1 MQRIE
6 KVLEALGMLYEEKK
20 HGITAEEIAYRLKS
34 DRSNIS
40 RDLNQL
46 YKEKRCYKEK
56 TRPVRFFPCARKVPQ
71 QAAAPKETPKIVD
84 MDKFL
89 KKNPSLFH
97 QIEQGK
103 AAILYP
109 GDGMHMLLLGETGV
123 GKSLFADLLHKYG
136 IQSGKL
142 AESSPFIQFN
152 CADYAHN
159 PQLLMSQLFGHTK
172 GAYTGAETNKTG
184 LLEKA
189 NGGILFLDEIHRLP
203 IEGQEMLFTYID
215 RGVFRPL
222 GESEKDNH
230 ANVLIIGATTEKK
243 DTLLK
248 TFIRRLPIIIDLP
261 SLRERSIEERHQL
274 FDAFVQQEVDQ
285 LGVPMYFSKN
295 ALKAF
300 LHYKC
305 ELNIG
310 QFKADIR
317 IAFAKSYAR
326 FLAVKENYLKVSSKD
341 LPDYIREGLLSNA
354 DHRQMWSKY
363 EGTNRQAIQYLPSD
377 NTVPEVSSAP
387 SESTIYREMNT
398 RYRELEQKKISADE
412 IQKAMEHDLKTYFK
426 LTGEKEQRFCNKENL
441 IALVPDNII
450 KELEKILRH
459 VMIKTGKV
467 MSDKVFQMMAIHIYN
482 LVKRNQQDHVL
493 KNDMHEAIIDKYPEM
508 YGVAKECM
516 AILEA
521 DLGVRIP
528 EEEASY
534 FIMFLTHDEMDAIER
549 LAKVQVI
556 VIAHGSG
563 IASALCDTANQ
574 LLNHEGAIGINAR
587 LDEEPRQVFER
598 LVRYIKNHQIMD
610 DILLLVD
617 MGSLTTFAGE
627 LEKLFPLKAESIPLV
642 STMHVLEASRKAMI
656 GCSLREVYVETL
668 KVNDY
673 MAIYQDR
680 KALEQVQKPKVRP
693 QATDSF
699 HFRPL
704 AIISICLTGEGTA
717 VTIRDIIRKE
727 ISFDEKEITIVPI
740 NLVGKESIYVRL
752 QELTK
757 EYEIICVI
765 STFAIKTEYPT
776 FELYTVMNRAGLQR
790 IQDCIDE
797 IYTYRSIKETI
808 LKYYDM
814 PEIEELLSS
823 IYRFN
828 DEVNEMMSPSLFVSD
843 KIGLSFHIIGM
854 LRKIKRKEQ
863 IPHFEKG
870 MVSFP
875 QDKYI
880 VPKIK
885 NLFLDY
891 FREHLEMINEDML
904 NHVAYAYLARSVSYT
919 ANG

>member
-1 MQRIE
+1 M
-6 KVLEALGMLYEEKK
+6 
-20 HGITAEEIAYRLKS
+20 
-34 DRSNIS
+34 
-40 RDLNQL
+40 
-46 YKEKRCYKEK
+46 
-56 TRPVRFFPCARKVPQ
+56 
-71 QAAAPKETPKIVD
+71 VD

-89 KKNPSLFH
+89 KRNPSLFH

-123 GKSLFADLLHKYG
+123 GKSLFADLLYKYG

-142 AESSPFIQFN
+142 AEASPFIQFN

-159 PQLLMSQLFGHTK
+159 PQLLMSQLFGHVK

-215 RGVFRPL
+215 RGVFRRL
-222 GESEKDNH
+222 GESEKDHH

-274 FDAFVQQEVDQ
+274 FDTFVQQEVDQ

-326 FLAVKENYLKVSSKD
+326 FLAVKEDYLRVSSKD
-341 LPDYIREGLLSNA
+341 LPDYIRAGLLSNA
-354 DHRQMWSKY
+354 AHRQMWSKY
-363 EGTNRQAIQYLPSD
+363 EVTNRQAIQYLPSTA
-377 NTVPEVSSAP
+377 TVTEVSVP

-398 RYRELEQKKISADE
+398 RYRELEQNKASAEE

-426 LTGEKEQRFCNKENL
+426 LTGEKEQLFCNKENL

-459 VMIKTGKV
+459 VTIKTGKV
-467 MSDKVFQMMAIHIYN
+467 VSDKVFQMMAIHIYN
-482 LVKRNQQDHVL
+482 LVKRSQQDH
-493 KNDMHEAIIDKYPEM
+493 
-508 YGVAKECM
+508 
-516 AILEA
+516 
-521 DLGVRIP
+521 
-528 EEEASY
+528 
-534 FIMFLTHDEMDAIER
+534 
-549 LAKVQVI
+549 

-587 LDEEPRQVFER
+587 LDEEPQQVFER
-598 LVRYIKNHQIMD
+598 LVRYIKNHQITD

-627 LEKLFPLKAESIPLV
+627 LEKLFPLKAKSIPLV

-656 GCSLREVYVETL
+656 GCGLREVYVETL

-680 KALEQVQKPKVRP
+680 KEVEQ
-693 QATDSF
+693 
-699 HFRPL
+699 
-704 AIISICLTGEGTA
+704 
-717 VTIRDIIRKE
+717 
-727 ISFDEKEITIVPI
+727 
-740 NLVGKESIYVRL
+740 L
-752 QELTK
+752 Q
-757 EYEIICVI
+757 I
-765 STFAIKTEYPT
+765 
-776 FELYTVMNRAGLQR
+776 
-790 IQDCIDE
+790 
-797 IYTYRSIKETI
+797 
-808 LKYYDM
+808 
-814 PEIEELLSS
+814 
-823 IYRFN
+823 
-828 DEVNEMMSPSLFVSD
+828 
-843 KIGLSFHIIGM
+843 
-854 LRKIKRKEQ
+854 
-863 IPHFEKG
+863 
-870 MVSFP
+870 
-875 QDKYI
+875 
-880 VPKIK
+880 
-885 NLFLDY
+885 
-891 FREHLEMINEDML
+891 
-904 NHVAYAYLARSVSYT
+904 
-919 ANG
+919 

>member
-1 MQRIE
+1 
-6 KVLEALGMLYEEKK
+6 MLYEEKK

-222 GESEKDNH
+222 GESEKDHH

-326 FLAVKENYLKVSSKD
+326 FLAVKENYLKVSSND
-341 LPDYIREGLLSNA
+341 LPDYIRAGLLSNA

-459 VMIKTGKV
+459 VTIKTGKV

-534 FIMFLTHDEMDAIER
+534 FIMFLTHDEMDAFER

-656 GCSLREVYVETL
+656 GCSLREAYVETL

-680 KALEQVQKPKVRP
+680 KALEQVQKPRVRP

-717 VTIRDIIRKE
+717 VTIRDFIRKE

-740 NLVGKESIYVRL
+740 NLVGKESIYARL

-776 FELYTVMNRAGLQR
+776 FELYTVMNRTGLQR

>member
-20 HGITAEEIAYRLKS
+20 QGITAEEIAYRLQS

-40 RDLNQL
+40 RDLNRL
-46 YKEKRCYKEK
+46 HKEQRCYKEK
-56 TRPVRFFPCARKVPQ
+56 PRPVRFFPCTHKRVPKTGV
-71 QAAAPKETPKIVD
+71 PKETPKMVD

-89 KKNPSLFH
+89 KRNPSLFH

-142 AESSPFIQFN
+142 AEASPFIQFN

-159 PQLLMSQLFGHTK
+159 PQLLMSQLFGHVK

-215 RGVFRPL
+215 RGVFRRL
-222 GESEKDNH
+222 GESEKDHH

-274 FDAFVQQEVDQ
+274 FDTFVQQEVDQ

-326 FLAVKENYLKVSSKD
+326 FLAVKEDYLRVSSKD
-341 LPDYIREGLLSNA
+341 LPDYIRAGLLSNA
-354 DHRQMWSKY
+354 AHRQMWSKY
-363 EGTNRQAIQYLPSD
+363 EVTNRQAIQYLPSTA
-377 NTVPEVSSAP
+377 TVTEVSVP

-398 RYRELEQKKISADE
+398 RYRELEQNKASAEE

-426 LTGEKEQRFCNKENL
+426 LTGEKEQLFCNKENL

-459 VMIKTGKV
+459 VTIKTGKV
-467 MSDKVFQMMAIHIYN
+467 VSDKVFQMMAIHIYN
-482 LVKRNQQDHVL
+482 LVKRSQQDH
-493 KNDMHEAIIDKYPEM
+493 
-508 YGVAKECM
+508 
-516 AILEA
+516 
-521 DLGVRIP
+521 
-528 EEEASY
+528 
-534 FIMFLTHDEMDAIER
+534 
-549 LAKVQVI
+549 

-587 LDEEPRQVFER
+587 LDEEPQQVFER
-598 LVRYIKNHQIMD
+598 LVRYIKNHQITD

-627 LEKLFPLKAESIPLV
+627 LEKLFPLKAKSIPLV

-656 GCSLREVYVETL
+656 GCGLREVYVETL

-673 MAIYQDR
+673 MAIYQY
-680 KALEQVQKPKVRP
+680 
-693 QATDSF
+693 
-699 HFRPL
+699 
-704 AIISICLTGEGTA
+704 
-717 VTIRDIIRKE
+717 RKE
-727 ISFDEKEITIVPI
+727 VEQ
-740 NLVGKESIYVRL
+740 L
-752 QELTK
+752 Q
-757 EYEIICVI
+757 I
-765 STFAIKTEYPT
+765 
-776 FELYTVMNRAGLQR
+776 
-790 IQDCIDE
+790 
-797 IYTYRSIKETI
+797 
-808 LKYYDM
+808 
-814 PEIEELLSS
+814 
-823 IYRFN
+823 
-828 DEVNEMMSPSLFVSD
+828 
-843 KIGLSFHIIGM
+843 
-854 LRKIKRKEQ
+854 
-863 IPHFEKG
+863 
-870 MVSFP
+870 
-875 QDKYI
+875 
-880 VPKIK
+880 
-885 NLFLDY
+885 
-891 FREHLEMINEDML
+891 
-904 NHVAYAYLARSVSYT
+904 
-919 ANG
+919 

>member
-1 MQRIE
+1 M
-6 KVLEALGMLYEEKK
+6 
-20 HGITAEEIAYRLKS
+20 
-34 DRSNIS
+34 
-40 RDLNQL
+40 
-46 YKEKRCYKEK
+46 
-56 TRPVRFFPCARKVPQ
+56 
-71 QAAAPKETPKIVD
+71 VD

-89 KKNPSLFH
+89 KRDPSLFH

-142 AESSPFIQFN
+142 AEASPFIQFN

-159 PQLLMSQLFGHTK
+159 PQLLMSQLFGHVK

-215 RGVFRPL
+215 RGVFRRL
-222 GESEKDNH
+222 GESEKDHH

-274 FDAFVQQEVDQ
+274 FDTFVQQEVDQ

-326 FLAVKENYLKVSSKD
+326 FLAVKEDYLRVSSKD
-341 LPDYIREGLLSNA
+341 LPDYIRAGLLSNA
-354 DHRQMWSKY
+354 AHRQMWSKY
-363 EGTNRQAIQYLPSD
+363 EVTNRQAIQYLPSTA
-377 NTVPEVSSAP
+377 TVTEVSVP

-398 RYRELEQKKISADE
+398 RYRELEQNKASAEE

-426 LTGEKEQRFCNKENL
+426 LTGEKEQLFCNKENL
-441 IALVPDNII
+441 IALVPVNII

-459 VMIKTGKV
+459 VTIKTGKV
-467 MSDKVFQMMAIHIYN
+467 VSDKVFQMMAIHIYN
-482 LVKRNQQDHVL
+482 LVKRSQQDH
-493 KNDMHEAIIDKYPEM
+493 
-508 YGVAKECM
+508 
-516 AILEA
+516 
-521 DLGVRIP
+521 
-528 EEEASY
+528 
-534 FIMFLTHDEMDAIER
+534 
-549 LAKVQVI
+549 

-587 LDEEPRQVFER
+587 LDEEPQQVFER
-598 LVRYIKNHQIMD
+598 LVRYIKNHQITD

-627 LEKLFPLKAESIPLV
+627 LEKLFPLKAKSIPLV

-656 GCSLREVYVETL
+656 GCGLREVYVETL

-680 KALEQVQKPKVRP
+680 KEVEQ
-693 QATDSF
+693 
-699 HFRPL
+699 
-704 AIISICLTGEGTA
+704 
-717 VTIRDIIRKE
+717 
-727 ISFDEKEITIVPI
+727 
-740 NLVGKESIYVRL
+740 L
-752 QELTK
+752 Q
-757 EYEIICVI
+757 I
-765 STFAIKTEYPT
+765 
-776 FELYTVMNRAGLQR
+776 
-790 IQDCIDE
+790 
-797 IYTYRSIKETI
+797 
-808 LKYYDM
+808 
-814 PEIEELLSS
+814 
-823 IYRFN
+823 
-828 DEVNEMMSPSLFVSD
+828 
-843 KIGLSFHIIGM
+843 
-854 LRKIKRKEQ
+854 
-863 IPHFEKG
+863 
-870 MVSFP
+870 
-875 QDKYI
+875 
-880 VPKIK
+880 
-885 NLFLDY
+885 
-891 FREHLEMINEDML
+891 
-904 NHVAYAYLARSVSYT
+904 
-919 ANG
+919 

>member
-20 HGITAEEIAYRLKS
+20 QGITAEEIAYRLQS

-40 RDLNQL
+40 RDLNRL
-46 YKEKRCYKEK
+46 HKEQRCYKEK
-56 TRPVRFFPCARKVPQ
+56 TRPVRFFPCTHKRVPKTGV
-71 QAAAPKETPKIVD
+71 PKETPKMVD

-89 KKNPSLFH
+89 KRNPSLFH

-142 AESSPFIQFN
+142 AEASPFIQFN

-159 PQLLMSQLFGHTK
+159 PQLLMSQLFGHVK

-189 NGGILFLDEIHRLP
+189 NSGILFLDEIHRLP

-215 RGVFRPL
+215 RGVFRRL
-222 GESEKDNH
+222 GESEKDHH

-274 FDAFVQQEVDQ
+274 FDTFVQQEVDQ

-326 FLAVKENYLKVSSKD
+326 FLAVKEDYLRVSSKD
-341 LPDYIREGLLSNA
+341 LPDYIRAGLLSNA
-354 DHRQMWSKY
+354 AHRQMWSKY
-363 EGTNRQAIQYLPSD
+363 EVTNRQAIQYLPSTT
-377 NTVPEVSSAP
+377 TVTEVSVP

-398 RYRELEQKKISADE
+398 RYRELEQNKASAEE

-426 LTGEKEQRFCNKENL
+426 LTGEKEQLFCNKENL

-459 VMIKTGKV
+459 VTIKTGKV
-467 MSDKVFQMMAIHIYN
+467 VSDKVFQMMAIHIYN
-482 LVKRNQQDHVL
+482 LVKRSQQDH
-493 KNDMHEAIIDKYPEM
+493 
-508 YGVAKECM
+508 
-516 AILEA
+516 
-521 DLGVRIP
+521 
-528 EEEASY
+528 
-534 FIMFLTHDEMDAIER
+534 
-549 LAKVQVI
+549 

-587 LDEEPRQVFER
+587 LDEEPQQVFER
-598 LVRYIKNHQIMD
+598 LVRYIKNHQITD

-627 LEKLFPLKAESIPLV
+627 LEKLFPLKAKSIPLV

-656 GCSLREVYVETL
+656 GCGLREVYVETL

-680 KALEQVQKPKVRP
+680 KEVEQ
-693 QATDSF
+693 
-699 HFRPL
+699 
-704 AIISICLTGEGTA
+704 
-717 VTIRDIIRKE
+717 
-727 ISFDEKEITIVPI
+727 
-740 NLVGKESIYVRL
+740 L
-752 QELTK
+752 Q
-757 EYEIICVI
+757 I
-765 STFAIKTEYPT
+765 
-776 FELYTVMNRAGLQR
+776 
-790 IQDCIDE
+790 
-797 IYTYRSIKETI
+797 
-808 LKYYDM
+808 
-814 PEIEELLSS
+814 
-823 IYRFN
+823 
-828 DEVNEMMSPSLFVSD
+828 
-843 KIGLSFHIIGM
+843 
-854 LRKIKRKEQ
+854 
-863 IPHFEKG
+863 
-870 MVSFP
+870 
-875 QDKYI
+875 
-880 VPKIK
+880 
-885 NLFLDY
+885 
-891 FREHLEMINEDML
+891 
-904 NHVAYAYLARSVSYT
+904 
-919 ANG
+919 

>member
-1 MQRIE
+1 
-6 KVLEALGMLYEEKK
+6 MLYEEKK
-20 HGITAEEIAYRLKS
+20 QGITAEEIAYRLQS

-40 RDLNQL
+40 RDLNRL
-46 YKEKRCYKEK
+46 HKEQRCYKEK
-56 TRPVRFFPCARKVPQ
+56 TRPVRFFPCTHKRVPKTGV
-71 QAAAPKETPKIVD
+71 PKETPKMVD

-89 KKNPSLFH
+89 KRNPSLFH

-142 AESSPFIQFN
+142 AEASPFIQFN

-159 PQLLMSQLFGHTK
+159 PQLLMSQLFGHVK

-215 RGVFRPL
+215 RGVFRRL
-222 GESEKDNH
+222 GESEKDHH

-274 FDAFVQQEVDQ
+274 FDTFVQQEVDQ

-326 FLAVKENYLKVSSKD
+326 FLAVKEDYLRVSSKD
-341 LPDYIREGLLSNA
+341 LPDYIWAGLLSNA
-354 DHRQMWSKY
+354 AHRQMWSKY
-363 EGTNRQAIQYLPSD
+363 EVTNRQAIQYLPSTA
-377 NTVPEVSSAP
+377 TVTEVSVP

-398 RYRELEQKKISADE
+398 RYRELEQNKASAEE

-426 LTGEKEQRFCNKENL
+426 LTGEKEQLFCNKENL

-459 VMIKTGKV
+459 VTIKTGKV
-467 MSDKVFQMMAIHIYN
+467 VSDKVFQMMAIHIYN
-482 LVKRNQQDHVL
+482 LVKRSQQDH
-493 KNDMHEAIIDKYPEM
+493 
-508 YGVAKECM
+508 
-516 AILEA
+516 
-521 DLGVRIP
+521 
-528 EEEASY
+528 
-534 FIMFLTHDEMDAIER
+534 
-549 LAKVQVI
+549 

-587 LDEEPRQVFER
+587 LDEEPQQVFER
-598 LVRYIKNHQIMD
+598 LVRYIKNHQITD

-627 LEKLFPLKAESIPLV
+627 LEKLFPLKAKSIPLV

-656 GCSLREVYVETL
+656 GCGLREVYVETL

-673 MAIYQDR
+673 MAIYQY
-680 KALEQVQKPKVRP
+680 
-693 QATDSF
+693 
-699 HFRPL
+699 
-704 AIISICLTGEGTA
+704 
-717 VTIRDIIRKE
+717 RKE
-727 ISFDEKEITIVPI
+727 VEQ
-740 NLVGKESIYVRL
+740 L
-752 QELTK
+752 Q
-757 EYEIICVI
+757 I
-765 STFAIKTEYPT
+765 
-776 FELYTVMNRAGLQR
+776 
-790 IQDCIDE
+790 
-797 IYTYRSIKETI
+797 
-808 LKYYDM
+808 
-814 PEIEELLSS
+814 
-823 IYRFN
+823 
-828 DEVNEMMSPSLFVSD
+828 
-843 KIGLSFHIIGM
+843 
-854 LRKIKRKEQ
+854 
-863 IPHFEKG
+863 
-870 MVSFP
+870 
-875 QDKYI
+875 
-880 VPKIK
+880 
-885 NLFLDY
+885 
-891 FREHLEMINEDML
+891 
-904 NHVAYAYLARSVSYT
+904 
-919 ANG
+919 

>member
-20 HGITAEEIAYRLKS
+20 QGITAEEIAYRLQS

-40 RDLNQL
+40 RDLNRL
-46 YKEKRCYKEK
+46 HKEQRCYKEK
-56 TRPVRFFPCARKVPQ
+56 TRPVRFFPCTRKRVPKTGV
-71 QAAAPKETPKIVD
+71 PKETPKMVD

-89 KKNPSLFH
+89 KRNPSLFH

-142 AESSPFIQFN
+142 AEASPFIQFN

-159 PQLLMSQLFGHTK
+159 PQLLMSQLFGHVK

-215 RGVFRPL
+215 RGVFRRL
-222 GESEKDNH
+222 GESEKDHH

-274 FDAFVQQEVDQ
+274 FDTFVQQEVDQ

-326 FLAVKENYLKVSSKD
+326 FLAVKEDYLRVSSKD
-341 LPDYIREGLLSNA
+341 LPDYIRAGLLSNA
-354 DHRQMWSKY
+354 AHRQMWSKY
-363 EGTNRQAIQYLPSD
+363 EVTNRQAIQYLPSTA
-377 NTVPEVSSAP
+377 TVTEVSVP

-398 RYRELEQKKISADE
+398 RYRELEQNKASAEE

-426 LTGEKEQRFCNKENL
+426 LTGEKEQLFCNKENL

-459 VMIKTGKV
+459 VTIKTGKV
-467 MSDKVFQMMAIHIYN
+467 VSDKVFQMMAIHIYN
-482 LVKRNQQDHVL
+482 LVKRSQQDHVL

-516 AILEA
+516 TILEA
-521 DLGVRIP
+521 DLGVVIP

-534 FIMFLTHDEMDAIER
+534 FIMFLMHDEMDAIER

-574 LLNHEGAIGINAR
+574 LLNHEGAFGMI
-587 LDEEPRQVFER
+587 VF
-598 LVRYIKNHQIMD
+598 LV
-610 DILLLVD
+610 
-617 MGSLTTFAGE
+617 
-627 LEKLFPLKAESIPLV
+627 
-642 STMHVLEASRKAMI
+642 
-656 GCSLREVYVETL
+656 
-668 KVNDY
+668 
-673 MAIYQDR
+673 
-680 KALEQVQKPKVRP
+680 
-693 QATDSF
+693 
-699 HFRPL
+699 
-704 AIISICLTGEGTA
+704 
-717 VTIRDIIRKE
+717 
-727 ISFDEKEITIVPI
+727 
-740 NLVGKESIYVRL
+740 
-752 QELTK
+752 
-757 EYEIICVI
+757 
-765 STFAIKTEYPT
+765 
-776 FELYTVMNRAGLQR
+776 
-790 IQDCIDE
+790 
-797 IYTYRSIKETI
+797 
-808 LKYYDM
+808 
-814 PEIEELLSS
+814 
-823 IYRFN
+823 
-828 DEVNEMMSPSLFVSD
+828 
-843 KIGLSFHIIGM
+843 
-854 LRKIKRKEQ
+854 
-863 IPHFEKG
+863 
-870 MVSFP
+870 
-875 QDKYI
+875 
-880 VPKIK
+880 
-885 NLFLDY
+885 
-891 FREHLEMINEDML
+891 
-904 NHVAYAYLARSVSYT
+904 
-919 ANG
+919 

>member
-20 HGITAEEIAYRLKS
+20 QGITAEEIAYRLQS

-40 RDLNQL
+40 RDLNRL
-46 YKEKRCYKEK
+46 HKEQRCYKEK
-56 TRPVRFFPCARKVPQ
+56 TRPVRFFPCTRKRVPKTGV
-71 QAAAPKETPKIVD
+71 PKETPKMVD

-89 KKNPSLFH
+89 KRNPSLFH

-142 AESSPFIQFN
+142 AEASPFIQFN

-159 PQLLMSQLFGHTK
+159 PQLLMSQLFGHVK

-215 RGVFRPL
+215 RGVFRRL
-222 GESEKDNH
+222 GESEKDHH

-274 FDAFVQQEVDQ
+274 FDTFVQQEVDQ

-326 FLAVKENYLKVSSKD
+326 FLAVKEDYLRVSSKD
-341 LPDYIREGLLSNA
+341 LPDYIRAGLLSNA
-354 DHRQMWSKY
+354 AHRQMWSKY
-363 EGTNRQAIQYLPSD
+363 EVTNRQAIQYLPSTA
-377 NTVPEVSSAP
+377 TVTEVSVP

-398 RYRELEQKKISADE
+398 RYRELDQNKASAEE

-426 LTGEKEQRFCNKENL
+426 LTGEKEQLFCNKENL

-459 VMIKTGKV
+459 VTIKTGKV
-467 MSDKVFQMMAIHIYN
+467 VSDKVFQMMAIHIYN
-482 LVKRNQQDHVL
+482 LVKRSQQDH
-493 KNDMHEAIIDKYPEM
+493 
-508 YGVAKECM
+508 
-516 AILEA
+516 
-521 DLGVRIP
+521 
-528 EEEASY
+528 
-534 FIMFLTHDEMDAIER
+534 
-549 LAKVQVI
+549 

-587 LDEEPRQVFER
+587 LDEEPQQVFER
-598 LVRYIKNHQIMD
+598 LVRYIKNHQITD

-627 LEKLFPLKAESIPLV
+627 LEKLFPLKAKSIPLV

-656 GCSLREVYVETL
+656 GCGLREVYVETL

-680 KALEQVQKPKVRP
+680 KEVEQ
-693 QATDSF
+693 
-699 HFRPL
+699 
-704 AIISICLTGEGTA
+704 
-717 VTIRDIIRKE
+717 
-727 ISFDEKEITIVPI
+727 
-740 NLVGKESIYVRL
+740 L
-752 QELTK
+752 Q
-757 EYEIICVI
+757 I
-765 STFAIKTEYPT
+765 
-776 FELYTVMNRAGLQR
+776 
-790 IQDCIDE
+790 
-797 IYTYRSIKETI
+797 
-808 LKYYDM
+808 
-814 PEIEELLSS
+814 
-823 IYRFN
+823 
-828 DEVNEMMSPSLFVSD
+828 
-843 KIGLSFHIIGM
+843 
-854 LRKIKRKEQ
+854 
-863 IPHFEKG
+863 
-870 MVSFP
+870 
-875 QDKYI
+875 
-880 VPKIK
+880 
-885 NLFLDY
+885 
-891 FREHLEMINEDML
+891 
-904 NHVAYAYLARSVSYT
+904 
-919 ANG
+919 

>member
-20 HGITAEEIAYRLKS
+20 QGITAEEIAYRLQS

-40 RDLNQL
+40 RDLNRL
-46 YKEKRCYKEK
+46 HKEQRCYKEK
-56 TRPVRFFPCARKVPQ
+56 TRPVRFFPCTHNRVPKTGV
-71 QAAAPKETPKIVD
+71 PKETPKMVD

-89 KKNPSLFH
+89 KRNPSLFH

-142 AESSPFIQFN
+142 AEASPFIQFN

-159 PQLLMSQLFGHTK
+159 PQLLMSQLFGHVK

-215 RGVFRPL
+215 RGVFRRL
-222 GESEKDNH
+222 GESEKDHH

-274 FDAFVQQEVDQ
+274 FDTFVQQEVDQ

-326 FLAVKENYLKVSSKD
+326 FLAVKEDYLRVSSKD
-341 LPDYIREGLLSNA
+341 LPDYIRAGLLSNA
-354 DHRQMWSKY
+354 AHRQMWSKY
-363 EGTNRQAIQYLPSD
+363 EGTNRQAIQYLPSTA
-377 NTVPEVSSAP
+377 TVTEVSVP

-398 RYRELEQKKISADE
+398 RYRELEQNKASAEE

-426 LTGEKEQRFCNKENL
+426 LTGEKEQLFCNKENL
-441 IALVPDNII
+441 IALVPVNII

-459 VMIKTGKV
+459 VTIKTGKV
-467 MSDKVFQMMAIHIYN
+467 VSDKVFQMMAIHIYN
-482 LVKRNQQDHVL
+482 LVKRSQQDH
-493 KNDMHEAIIDKYPEM
+493 
-508 YGVAKECM
+508 
-516 AILEA
+516 
-521 DLGVRIP
+521 
-528 EEEASY
+528 
-534 FIMFLTHDEMDAIER
+534 
-549 LAKVQVI
+549 

-587 LDEEPRQVFER
+587 LDEEPQQVFER
-598 LVRYIKNHQIMD
+598 LVRYIKNHQITD

-627 LEKLFPLKAESIPLV
+627 LEKLFPLKAKSIPLV

-656 GCSLREVYVETL
+656 GCGLREVYVETL

-680 KALEQVQKPKVRP
+680 KEVEQ
-693 QATDSF
+693 
-699 HFRPL
+699 
-704 AIISICLTGEGTA
+704 
-717 VTIRDIIRKE
+717 
-727 ISFDEKEITIVPI
+727 
-740 NLVGKESIYVRL
+740 L
-752 QELTK
+752 Q
-757 EYEIICVI
+757 I
-765 STFAIKTEYPT
+765 
-776 FELYTVMNRAGLQR
+776 
-790 IQDCIDE
+790 
-797 IYTYRSIKETI
+797 
-808 LKYYDM
+808 
-814 PEIEELLSS
+814 
-823 IYRFN
+823 
-828 DEVNEMMSPSLFVSD
+828 
-843 KIGLSFHIIGM
+843 
-854 LRKIKRKEQ
+854 
-863 IPHFEKG
+863 
-870 MVSFP
+870 
-875 QDKYI
+875 
-880 VPKIK
+880 
-885 NLFLDY
+885 
-891 FREHLEMINEDML
+891 
-904 NHVAYAYLARSVSYT
+904 
-919 ANG
+919 

>member
-20 HGITAEEIAYRLKS
+20 QGITAEEIAYRLQS

-40 RDLNQL
+40 RDLNRL
-46 YKEKRCYKEK
+46 HKEQRCYKEK
-56 TRPVRFFPCARKVPQ
+56 TRPVRFFPCTHKRVPKTGV
-71 QAAAPKETPKIVD
+71 PKETPKMVD

-89 KKNPSLFH
+89 KRNPSLFH

-142 AESSPFIQFN
+142 AEASPFIQFN

-159 PQLLMSQLFGHTK
+159 PQLLMSQLFGHVK

-215 RGVFRPL
+215 RGVFRRL
-222 GESEKDNH
+222 GESEKDHH

-274 FDAFVQQEVDQ
+274 FDTFVQQEVDQ

-326 FLAVKENYLKVSSKD
+326 FLAVKEDYLRVSSKD
-341 LPDYIREGLLSNA
+341 LPDYIRAGLLSNA
-354 DHRQMWSKY
+354 AHRQMWSKY
-363 EGTNRQAIQYLPSD
+363 EVTNRQAIQYLPSTA
-377 NTVPEVSSAP
+377 TVSEVSVP

-398 RYRELEQKKISADE
+398 RYRELEQNKASAEE

-426 LTGEKEQRFCNKENL
+426 LTGEKEQLFCNKENL

-459 VMIKTGKV
+459 VTIKTGKV
-467 MSDKVFQMMAIHIYN
+467 VSDKVFQMMAIHIYN
-482 LVKRNQQDHVL
+482 LVKRSQQDH
-493 KNDMHEAIIDKYPEM
+493 
-508 YGVAKECM
+508 
-516 AILEA
+516 
-521 DLGVRIP
+521 
-528 EEEASY
+528 
-534 FIMFLTHDEMDAIER
+534 
-549 LAKVQVI
+549 

-587 LDEEPRQVFER
+587 LDEEPQQVFER
-598 LVRYIKNHQIMD
+598 LVRYIKNHQITD

-627 LEKLFPLKAESIPLV
+627 LEKLFPLKAKSIPLV

-656 GCSLREVYVETL
+656 GCGLREVYVETL

-680 KALEQVQKPKVRP
+680 KEVEQ
-693 QATDSF
+693 
-699 HFRPL
+699 
-704 AIISICLTGEGTA
+704 
-717 VTIRDIIRKE
+717 
-727 ISFDEKEITIVPI
+727 
-740 NLVGKESIYVRL
+740 L
-752 QELTK
+752 Q
-757 EYEIICVI
+757 I
-765 STFAIKTEYPT
+765 
-776 FELYTVMNRAGLQR
+776 
-790 IQDCIDE
+790 
-797 IYTYRSIKETI
+797 
-808 LKYYDM
+808 
-814 PEIEELLSS
+814 
-823 IYRFN
+823 
-828 DEVNEMMSPSLFVSD
+828 
-843 KIGLSFHIIGM
+843 
-854 LRKIKRKEQ
+854 
-863 IPHFEKG
+863 
-870 MVSFP
+870 
-875 QDKYI
+875 
-880 VPKIK
+880 
-885 NLFLDY
+885 
-891 FREHLEMINEDML
+891 
-904 NHVAYAYLARSVSYT
+904 
-919 ANG
+919 

>member
-20 HGITAEEIAYRLKS
+20 QGITAEEIAYRLQS

-40 RDLNQL
+40 RDLNRL
-46 YKEKRCYKEK
+46 HKEQRCYKEK
-56 TRPVRFFPCARKVPQ
+56 TRPVRFFPCTRKRVPKTGV
-71 QAAAPKETPKIVD
+71 PKETPKMVD

-89 KKNPSLFH
+89 KRNPSLFH

-142 AESSPFIQFN
+142 AEASPFIQFN

-159 PQLLMSQLFGHTK
+159 PQLLMSQLFGHVK

-215 RGVFRPL
+215 RGVFRRL
-222 GESEKDNH
+222 GESEKDHH

-274 FDAFVQQEVDQ
+274 FDTFVQQEVDQ

-326 FLAVKENYLKVSSKD
+326 FLAVKEDYLRVSSKD
-341 LPDYIREGLLSNA
+341 LPDYIRAGLLSNA
-354 DHRQMWSKY
+354 AHRQMWSKY
-363 EGTNRQAIQYLPSD
+363 EGTNRQAIQYLPSTA
-377 NTVPEVSSAP
+377 TVTEVSVP

-398 RYRELEQKKISADE
+398 RYRELEQNKASAEE

-426 LTGEKEQRFCNKENL
+426 LTGEKEQLFCNKENL

-459 VMIKTGKV
+459 VTIKTGKV
-467 MSDKVFQMMAIHIYN
+467 VSDKVFQMMAIHIYN
-482 LVKRNQQDHVL
+482 LVKRSQQDH
-493 KNDMHEAIIDKYPEM
+493 
-508 YGVAKECM
+508 
-516 AILEA
+516 
-521 DLGVRIP
+521 
-528 EEEASY
+528 
-534 FIMFLTHDEMDAIER
+534 
-549 LAKVQVI
+549 

-587 LDEEPRQVFER
+587 LDEEPQQVFER
-598 LVRYIKNHQIMD
+598 LVRYIKNHQITD

-627 LEKLFPLKAESIPLV
+627 LEKLFPLKAKSIPLV

-656 GCSLREVYVETL
+656 GCGLREVYVETL

-680 KALEQVQKPKVRP
+680 KEVEQ
-693 QATDSF
+693 
-699 HFRPL
+699 
-704 AIISICLTGEGTA
+704 
-717 VTIRDIIRKE
+717 
-727 ISFDEKEITIVPI
+727 
-740 NLVGKESIYVRL
+740 L
-752 QELTK
+752 Q
-757 EYEIICVI
+757 I
-765 STFAIKTEYPT
+765 
-776 FELYTVMNRAGLQR
+776 
-790 IQDCIDE
+790 
-797 IYTYRSIKETI
+797 
-808 LKYYDM
+808 
-814 PEIEELLSS
+814 
-823 IYRFN
+823 
-828 DEVNEMMSPSLFVSD
+828 
-843 KIGLSFHIIGM
+843 
-854 LRKIKRKEQ
+854 
-863 IPHFEKG
+863 
-870 MVSFP
+870 
-875 QDKYI
+875 
-880 VPKIK
+880 
-885 NLFLDY
+885 
-891 FREHLEMINEDML
+891 
-904 NHVAYAYLARSVSYT
+904 
-919 ANG
+919 

>member
-20 HGITAEEIAYRLKS
+20 QGITAEEIAYRLQS

-40 RDLNQL
+40 RDLNRL
-46 YKEKRCYKEK
+46 HKEQRCYKEK
-56 TRPVRFFPCARKVPQ
+56 TRPVRFFPCTHKRVPKTGV
-71 QAAAPKETPKIVD
+71 PKETPKMVD

-89 KKNPSLFH
+89 KRNPSLFH

-142 AESSPFIQFN
+142 AEASPFIQFN

-159 PQLLMSQLFGHTK
+159 PQLLMSQLFGHVK

-215 RGVFRPL
+215 RGVFRRL
-222 GESEKDNH
+222 GESEKDHH

-274 FDAFVQQEVDQ
+274 FDIFVQQEVDQ

-326 FLAVKENYLKVSSKD
+326 FLAVKEDYLRVSSKD
-341 LPDYIREGLLSNA
+341 LPDYIRAGLLSNA
-354 DHRQMWSKY
+354 AHRQMWSKY
-363 EGTNRQAIQYLPSD
+363 EVTNRQAIQYLPSTA
-377 NTVPEVSSAP
+377 TVTEVSVP

-398 RYRELEQKKISADE
+398 RYRELEQNKASAEE

-426 LTGEKEQRFCNKENL
+426 LTGEKEQLFCNKENL

-459 VMIKTGKV
+459 VTIKTGKV
-467 MSDKVFQMMAIHIYN
+467 VSDKVFQMMAIHIYN
-482 LVKRNQQDHVL
+482 LVKRSQQDH
-493 KNDMHEAIIDKYPEM
+493 
-508 YGVAKECM
+508 
-516 AILEA
+516 
-521 DLGVRIP
+521 
-528 EEEASY
+528 
-534 FIMFLTHDEMDAIER
+534 
-549 LAKVQVI
+549 

-587 LDEEPRQVFER
+587 LDEEPQQVFER
-598 LVRYIKNHQIMD
+598 LVRYIKNHQITD

-627 LEKLFPLKAESIPLV
+627 LEKLFPLKAKSIPLV

-656 GCSLREVYVETL
+656 GCGLREVYVETL

-680 KALEQVQKPKVRP
+680 KEVEQ
-693 QATDSF
+693 
-699 HFRPL
+699 
-704 AIISICLTGEGTA
+704 
-717 VTIRDIIRKE
+717 
-727 ISFDEKEITIVPI
+727 
-740 NLVGKESIYVRL
+740 L
-752 QELTK
+752 Q
-757 EYEIICVI
+757 I
-765 STFAIKTEYPT
+765 
-776 FELYTVMNRAGLQR
+776 
-790 IQDCIDE
+790 
-797 IYTYRSIKETI
+797 
-808 LKYYDM
+808 
-814 PEIEELLSS
+814 
-823 IYRFN
+823 
-828 DEVNEMMSPSLFVSD
+828 
-843 KIGLSFHIIGM
+843 
-854 LRKIKRKEQ
+854 
-863 IPHFEKG
+863 
-870 MVSFP
+870 
-875 QDKYI
+875 
-880 VPKIK
+880 
-885 NLFLDY
+885 
-891 FREHLEMINEDML
+891 
-904 NHVAYAYLARSVSYT
+904 
-919 ANG
+919 

>member
-20 HGITAEEIAYRLKS
+20 QGITAEEIAYRLQS

-40 RDLNQL
+40 RDLNRL
-46 YKEKRCYKEK
+46 HKEQRCYKEK
-56 TRPVRFFPCARKVPQ
+56 TRPVRFFPCTHKRVPKTGV
-71 QAAAPKETPKIVD
+71 PKETPKMVD

-89 KKNPSLFH
+89 KRNPSLFH

-142 AESSPFIQFN
+142 AEASPFIQFN

-159 PQLLMSQLFGHTK
+159 PQLLMSQLFGHVK
-172 GAYTGAETNKTG
+172 GAYTGAETNKPG

-215 RGVFRPL
+215 RGVFRRL
-222 GESEKDNH
+222 GESEKDHH

-274 FDAFVQQEVDQ
+274 FDTFVQQEVDQ

-326 FLAVKENYLKVSSKD
+326 FLAVKEDYLRVSSKD
-341 LPDYIREGLLSNA
+341 LPDYIRAGLLSNA
-354 DHRQMWSKY
+354 AHRQMWSKY
-363 EGTNRQAIQYLPSD
+363 EVTNRQAIQYLPSTA
-377 NTVPEVSSAP
+377 TVTEVSVP

-398 RYRELEQKKISADE
+398 RYRELEQNKASAEE

-426 LTGEKEQRFCNKENL
+426 LTGEKEQLFCNKENL

-459 VMIKTGKV
+459 VTIKTGKV
-467 MSDKVFQMMAIHIYN
+467 VSDKVFQMTAIHIYN
-482 LVKRNQQDHVL
+482 LVKRSQQDH
-493 KNDMHEAIIDKYPEM
+493 
-508 YGVAKECM
+508 
-516 AILEA
+516 
-521 DLGVRIP
+521 
-528 EEEASY
+528 
-534 FIMFLTHDEMDAIER
+534 
-549 LAKVQVI
+549 

-587 LDEEPRQVFER
+587 LDEEPQQVFER
-598 LVRYIKNHQIMD
+598 LVRYIKNHQITD

-627 LEKLFPLKAESIPLV
+627 LEKLFPLKAKSIPLV

-656 GCSLREVYVETL
+656 GCGLREVYVETL

-673 MAIYQDR
+673 MAIYQY
-680 KALEQVQKPKVRP
+680 
-693 QATDSF
+693 
-699 HFRPL
+699 
-704 AIISICLTGEGTA
+704 
-717 VTIRDIIRKE
+717 RKE
-727 ISFDEKEITIVPI
+727 VEQ
-740 NLVGKESIYVRL
+740 L
-752 QELTK
+752 Q
-757 EYEIICVI
+757 I
-765 STFAIKTEYPT
+765 
-776 FELYTVMNRAGLQR
+776 
-790 IQDCIDE
+790 
-797 IYTYRSIKETI
+797 
-808 LKYYDM
+808 
-814 PEIEELLSS
+814 
-823 IYRFN
+823 
-828 DEVNEMMSPSLFVSD
+828 
-843 KIGLSFHIIGM
+843 
-854 LRKIKRKEQ
+854 
-863 IPHFEKG
+863 
-870 MVSFP
+870 
-875 QDKYI
+875 
-880 VPKIK
+880 
-885 NLFLDY
+885 
-891 FREHLEMINEDML
+891 
-904 NHVAYAYLARSVSYT
+904 
-919 ANG
+919 

>member
-1 MQRIE
+1 M
-6 KVLEALGMLYEEKK
+6 
-20 HGITAEEIAYRLKS
+20 
-34 DRSNIS
+34 
-40 RDLNQL
+40 
-46 YKEKRCYKEK
+46 
-56 TRPVRFFPCARKVPQ
+56 
-71 QAAAPKETPKIVD
+71 VD

-89 KKNPSLFH
+89 KRNPSLFH

-123 GKSLFADLLHKYG
+123 GKSLFADLLYKYG

-142 AESSPFIQFN
+142 AEASPFIQFN

-159 PQLLMSQLFGHTK
+159 PQLLMSQLFGHVK

-215 RGVFRPL
+215 RGVFRRL
-222 GESEKDNH
+222 GESEKDHH

-243 DTLLK
+243 DALLK

-274 FDAFVQQEVDQ
+274 FDIFVQQEVDQ

-326 FLAVKENYLKVSSKD
+326 FLAVKEDYLRVSSKD
-341 LPDYIREGLLSNA
+341 LPDYIRAGLLSNA
-354 DHRQMWSKY
+354 AHRQMWSKY
-363 EGTNRQAIQYLPSD
+363 EVTNRQAIQYLPSTA
-377 NTVPEVSSAP
+377 TVTEVSVP

-398 RYRELEQKKISADE
+398 RYRELEQNKASAEE

-426 LTGEKEQRFCNKENL
+426 LTGEKEQLFCNKENL

-459 VMIKTGKV
+459 VTIKTGKV
-467 MSDKVFQMMAIHIYN
+467 VSDKVFQMMAIHIYN
-482 LVKRNQQDHVL
+482 LVKRSQQDH
-493 KNDMHEAIIDKYPEM
+493 
-508 YGVAKECM
+508 
-516 AILEA
+516 
-521 DLGVRIP
+521 
-528 EEEASY
+528 
-534 FIMFLTHDEMDAIER
+534 
-549 LAKVQVI
+549 

-587 LDEEPRQVFER
+587 LDEEPQQVFER
-598 LVRYIKNHQIMD
+598 LVRYIKNHQITD

-627 LEKLFPLKAESIPLV
+627 LEKLIPLKAKSIPLV

-656 GCSLREVYVETL
+656 GCGLREVYVETL

-680 KALEQVQKPKVRP
+680 KEVEQ
-693 QATDSF
+693 
-699 HFRPL
+699 
-704 AIISICLTGEGTA
+704 
-717 VTIRDIIRKE
+717 
-727 ISFDEKEITIVPI
+727 
-740 NLVGKESIYVRL
+740 L
-752 QELTK
+752 Q
-757 EYEIICVI
+757 I
-765 STFAIKTEYPT
+765 
-776 FELYTVMNRAGLQR
+776 
-790 IQDCIDE
+790 
-797 IYTYRSIKETI
+797 
-808 LKYYDM
+808 
-814 PEIEELLSS
+814 
-823 IYRFN
+823 
-828 DEVNEMMSPSLFVSD
+828 
-843 KIGLSFHIIGM
+843 
-854 LRKIKRKEQ
+854 
-863 IPHFEKG
+863 
-870 MVSFP
+870 
-875 QDKYI
+875 
-880 VPKIK
+880 
-885 NLFLDY
+885 
-891 FREHLEMINEDML
+891 
-904 NHVAYAYLARSVSYT
+904 
-919 ANG
+919 

>member
-1 MQRIE
+1 M
-6 KVLEALGMLYEEKK
+6 
-20 HGITAEEIAYRLKS
+20 
-34 DRSNIS
+34 
-40 RDLNQL
+40 
-46 YKEKRCYKEK
+46 
-56 TRPVRFFPCARKVPQ
+56 
-71 QAAAPKETPKIVD
+71 VD

-89 KKNPSLFH
+89 KRNPSLFH

-142 AESSPFIQFN
+142 AEASPFIQFN

-159 PQLLMSQLFGHTK
+159 PQLLMSQLFGHVK

-215 RGVFRPL
+215 RGVFRRL
-222 GESEKDNH
+222 GESEKDHH

-274 FDAFVQQEVDQ
+274 FDTFVQQEVDQ

-326 FLAVKENYLKVSSKD
+326 FLAVKEDYLRVSSKD
-341 LPDYIREGLLSNA
+341 LPDYIRAGLLSNA
-354 DHRQMWSKY
+354 AHRQMWSKY
-363 EGTNRQAIQYLPSD
+363 EVTNRQAIQYLPSTS
-377 NTVPEVSSAP
+377 TVTEVSVP

-398 RYRELEQKKISADE
+398 RYRELEQNKASAEE

-426 LTGEKEQRFCNKENL
+426 LTGEKEQLFCNKENL

-459 VMIKTGKV
+459 VTIKTGKV
-467 MSDKVFQMMAIHIYN
+467 VSDKVFQMMAIHIYN
-482 LVKRNQQDHVL
+482 LVKRSQQDH
-493 KNDMHEAIIDKYPEM
+493 
-508 YGVAKECM
+508 
-516 AILEA
+516 
-521 DLGVRIP
+521 
-528 EEEASY
+528 
-534 FIMFLTHDEMDAIER
+534 
-549 LAKVQVI
+549 

-587 LDEEPRQVFER
+587 LDEEPQQVFER
-598 LVRYIKNHQIMD
+598 LVRYIKNHQITD

-627 LEKLFPLKAESIPLV
+627 LEKLFPLKAKSIPLV

-656 GCSLREVYVETL
+656 GCGLREVYVETL

-680 KALEQVQKPKVRP
+680 KEVEQ
-693 QATDSF
+693 
-699 HFRPL
+699 
-704 AIISICLTGEGTA
+704 
-717 VTIRDIIRKE
+717 
-727 ISFDEKEITIVPI
+727 
-740 NLVGKESIYVRL
+740 L
-752 QELTK
+752 Q
-757 EYEIICVI
+757 I
-765 STFAIKTEYPT
+765 
-776 FELYTVMNRAGLQR
+776 
-790 IQDCIDE
+790 
-797 IYTYRSIKETI
+797 
-808 LKYYDM
+808 
-814 PEIEELLSS
+814 
-823 IYRFN
+823 
-828 DEVNEMMSPSLFVSD
+828 
-843 KIGLSFHIIGM
+843 
-854 LRKIKRKEQ
+854 
-863 IPHFEKG
+863 
-870 MVSFP
+870 
-875 QDKYI
+875 
-880 VPKIK
+880 
-885 NLFLDY
+885 
-891 FREHLEMINEDML
+891 
-904 NHVAYAYLARSVSYT
+904 
-919 ANG
+919 

>member
-20 HGITAEEIAYRLKS
+20 QGITAEEIAYRLQS

-40 RDLNQL
+40 RDLNRL
-46 YKEKRCYKEK
+46 HKEQRCYKEK
-56 TRPVRFFPCARKVPQ
+56 TRPVRFFPCTHKRVPKTGV
-71 QAAAPKETPKIVD
+71 PKETPKMVD

-89 KKNPSLFH
+89 KRNPSLFH

-142 AESSPFIQFN
+142 AEASPFIQFN

-159 PQLLMSQLFGHTK
+159 PQLLMSQLFGHVK

-215 RGVFRPL
+215 RGVFRRL
-222 GESEKDNH
+222 GESEKDHH

-274 FDAFVQQEVDQ
+274 FDTFVQQEVDQ

-326 FLAVKENYLKVSSKD
+326 FLAVKEDYLRVSSKD
-341 LPDYIREGLLSNA
+341 LPDYIRAGLLSNA
-354 DHRQMWSKY
+354 AHRQMWSKY
-363 EGTNRQAIQYLPSD
+363 EGTNRQAIQYLPSTA
-377 NTVPEVSSAP
+377 TVTEVSVP

-398 RYRELEQKKISADE
+398 RYRELEQNKASAEE

-426 LTGEKEQRFCNKENL
+426 LTGEKEQLFCNKENL

-459 VMIKTGKV
+459 VTIKTGKV
-467 MSDKVFQMMAIHIYN
+467 VSDKVFQMMAIHIYN
-482 LVKRNQQDHVL
+482 LVKRSQQDH
-493 KNDMHEAIIDKYPEM
+493 
-508 YGVAKECM
+508 
-516 AILEA
+516 
-521 DLGVRIP
+521 
-528 EEEASY
+528 
-534 FIMFLTHDEMDAIER
+534 
-549 LAKVQVI
+549 

-587 LDEEPRQVFER
+587 LDEEPQQVFER
-598 LVRYIKNHQIMD
+598 LVRYIKNPQITD

-627 LEKLFPLKAESIPLV
+627 LEKLFPLKAKSIPLV

-656 GCSLREVYVETL
+656 GCGLREVYVETL

-680 KALEQVQKPKVRP
+680 KEVEQ
-693 QATDSF
+693 
-699 HFRPL
+699 
-704 AIISICLTGEGTA
+704 
-717 VTIRDIIRKE
+717 
-727 ISFDEKEITIVPI
+727 
-740 NLVGKESIYVRL
+740 L
-752 QELTK
+752 Q
-757 EYEIICVI
+757 I
-765 STFAIKTEYPT
+765 
-776 FELYTVMNRAGLQR
+776 
-790 IQDCIDE
+790 
-797 IYTYRSIKETI
+797 
-808 LKYYDM
+808 
-814 PEIEELLSS
+814 
-823 IYRFN
+823 
-828 DEVNEMMSPSLFVSD
+828 
-843 KIGLSFHIIGM
+843 
-854 LRKIKRKEQ
+854 
-863 IPHFEKG
+863 
-870 MVSFP
+870 
-875 QDKYI
+875 
-880 VPKIK
+880 
-885 NLFLDY
+885 
-891 FREHLEMINEDML
+891 
-904 NHVAYAYLARSVSYT
+904 
-919 ANG
+919 

>member
-1 MQRIE
+1 M
-6 KVLEALGMLYEEKK
+6 
-20 HGITAEEIAYRLKS
+20 
-34 DRSNIS
+34 
-40 RDLNQL
+40 
-46 YKEKRCYKEK
+46 
-56 TRPVRFFPCARKVPQ
+56 
-71 QAAAPKETPKIVD
+71 VD

-89 KKNPSLFH
+89 KRNPSLFH

-142 AESSPFIQFN
+142 AEASPFIQFN

-159 PQLLMSQLFGHTK
+159 PQLLMSQLFGHVK

-222 GESEKDNH
+222 GESDTYHH

-274 FDAFVQQEVDQ
+274 FDTFVQQEVDQ

-326 FLAVKENYLKVSSKD
+326 FLAVKEDYLRVSSKD
-341 LPDYIREGLLSNA
+341 LPDYIRAGLLSNA
-354 DHRQMWSKY
+354 AHRQMWSKY
-363 EGTNRQAIQYLPSD
+363 EVTNRQAIQYLPSTA
-377 NTVPEVSSAP
+377 TVTEVSVP

-398 RYRELEQKKISADE
+398 RYRELEQNKASAEE

-426 LTGEKEQRFCNKENL
+426 LTGEKEQLFCNKENL
-441 IALVPDNII
+441 IALVPVNII

-459 VMIKTGKV
+459 VTIKTGKV
-467 MSDKVFQMMAIHIYN
+467 VSDKVFQMMAIHIYN
-482 LVKRNQQDHVL
+482 LVKRSQQDH
-493 KNDMHEAIIDKYPEM
+493 
-508 YGVAKECM
+508 
-516 AILEA
+516 
-521 DLGVRIP
+521 
-528 EEEASY
+528 
-534 FIMFLTHDEMDAIER
+534 
-549 LAKVQVI
+549 

-587 LDEEPRQVFER
+587 LDEEPQQVFER
-598 LVRYIKNHQIMD
+598 LVRYIKNHQITD

-627 LEKLFPLKAESIPLV
+627 LEKLFPLKAKSIPLV

-656 GCSLREVYVETL
+656 GCGLREVYVETL

-680 KALEQVQKPKVRP
+680 KEVEQ
-693 QATDSF
+693 
-699 HFRPL
+699 
-704 AIISICLTGEGTA
+704 
-717 VTIRDIIRKE
+717 
-727 ISFDEKEITIVPI
+727 
-740 NLVGKESIYVRL
+740 L
-752 QELTK
+752 Q
-757 EYEIICVI
+757 I
-765 STFAIKTEYPT
+765 
-776 FELYTVMNRAGLQR
+776 
-790 IQDCIDE
+790 
-797 IYTYRSIKETI
+797 
-808 LKYYDM
+808 
-814 PEIEELLSS
+814 
-823 IYRFN
+823 
-828 DEVNEMMSPSLFVSD
+828 
-843 KIGLSFHIIGM
+843 
-854 LRKIKRKEQ
+854 
-863 IPHFEKG
+863 
-870 MVSFP
+870 
-875 QDKYI
+875 
-880 VPKIK
+880 
-885 NLFLDY
+885 
-891 FREHLEMINEDML
+891 
-904 NHVAYAYLARSVSYT
+904 
-919 ANG
+919 

>member
-20 HGITAEEIAYRLKS
+20 QGITAEEIAYRLQS

-40 RDLNQL
+40 RDLNRL
-46 YKEKRCYKEK
+46 HKEQRCYKEK
-56 TRPVRFFPCARKVPQ
+56 TRPVRFFPCTHKRVPKTGV
-71 QAAAPKETPKIVD
+71 PKETPKMVD

-89 KKNPSLFH
+89 KRNPSLFH

-142 AESSPFIQFN
+142 AEASPFIQFN

-159 PQLLMSQLFGHTK
+159 PQLLMSQLFGHVK

-215 RGVFRPL
+215 RGVFRRL
-222 GESEKDNH
+222 GESEKDHH

-274 FDAFVQQEVDQ
+274 FDTFVQQEVDQ

-326 FLAVKENYLKVSSKD
+326 FLAVKEDYLRVSSKD
-341 LPDYIREGLLSNA
+341 LPDYIRAGLLSNA
-354 DHRQMWSKY
+354 AHRQMWSKY
-363 EGTNRQAIQYLPSD
+363 EVTNRQAIQYLPSTA
-377 NTVPEVSSAP
+377 TVTEVSVP

-398 RYRELEQKKISADE
+398 RYRELEQNKASAEE

-426 LTGEKEQRFCNKENL
+426 LTGEKEQLFCNKENL

-459 VMIKTGKV
+459 VTIKTGKV
-467 MSDKVFQMMAIHIYN
+467 VSDKFFQMMAIHIYN
-482 LVKRNQQDHVL
+482 LVKRSQQDH
-493 KNDMHEAIIDKYPEM
+493 
-508 YGVAKECM
+508 
-516 AILEA
+516 
-521 DLGVRIP
+521 
-528 EEEASY
+528 
-534 FIMFLTHDEMDAIER
+534 
-549 LAKVQVI
+549 

-587 LDEEPRQVFER
+587 LDEEPQQVFER
-598 LVRYIKNHQIMD
+598 LVRYIKNHQITD

-627 LEKLFPLKAESIPLV
+627 LEKLFPLKAKSIPLV

-656 GCSLREVYVETL
+656 GCGLREVYVETL

-673 MAIYQDR
+673 MAIYQY
-680 KALEQVQKPKVRP
+680 
-693 QATDSF
+693 
-699 HFRPL
+699 
-704 AIISICLTGEGTA
+704 
-717 VTIRDIIRKE
+717 RKE
-727 ISFDEKEITIVPI
+727 VEQ
-740 NLVGKESIYVRL
+740 L
-752 QELTK
+752 Q
-757 EYEIICVI
+757 I
-765 STFAIKTEYPT
+765 
-776 FELYTVMNRAGLQR
+776 
-790 IQDCIDE
+790 
-797 IYTYRSIKETI
+797 
-808 LKYYDM
+808 
-814 PEIEELLSS
+814 
-823 IYRFN
+823 
-828 DEVNEMMSPSLFVSD
+828 
-843 KIGLSFHIIGM
+843 
-854 LRKIKRKEQ
+854 
-863 IPHFEKG
+863 
-870 MVSFP
+870 
-875 QDKYI
+875 
-880 VPKIK
+880 
-885 NLFLDY
+885 
-891 FREHLEMINEDML
+891 
-904 NHVAYAYLARSVSYT
+904 
-919 ANG
+919 

>member
-1 MQRIE
+1 M
-6 KVLEALGMLYEEKK
+6 
-20 HGITAEEIAYRLKS
+20 
-34 DRSNIS
+34 
-40 RDLNQL
+40 
-46 YKEKRCYKEK
+46 
-56 TRPVRFFPCARKVPQ
+56 
-71 QAAAPKETPKIVD
+71 VD

-89 KKNPSLFH
+89 KRNPSLFH

-103 AAILYP
+103 AATLYP

-142 AESSPFIQFN
+142 AEASPFIQFN

-159 PQLLMSQLFGHTK
+159 PQLLMSQLFGHVK

-215 RGVFRPL
+215 RGVFRRL
-222 GESEKDNH
+222 GESEKDHH

-274 FDAFVQQEVDQ
+274 FDTFVQQEVDQ

-326 FLAVKENYLKVSSKD
+326 FLAVKEDYLRVSSKD
-341 LPDYIREGLLSNA
+341 LPDYIRAGLLSNA
-354 DHRQMWSKY
+354 AHRQMWSKY
-363 EGTNRQAIQYLPSD
+363 EVTNRQAIQYLPSTA
-377 NTVPEVSSAP
+377 TVTEVSVP

-398 RYRELEQKKISADE
+398 RYRELEQNKASAEE

-426 LTGEKEQRFCNKENL
+426 LTGEKEQLFCNKENL

-459 VMIKTGKV
+459 VTIKTGKV
-467 MSDKVFQMMAIHIYN
+467 VSDKVFQMMAIHIYN
-482 LVKRNQQDHVL
+482 LVKRSQQDH
-493 KNDMHEAIIDKYPEM
+493 
-508 YGVAKECM
+508 
-516 AILEA
+516 
-521 DLGVRIP
+521 
-528 EEEASY
+528 
-534 FIMFLTHDEMDAIER
+534 
-549 LAKVQVI
+549 

-587 LDEEPRQVFER
+587 LDEEPQQVFER
-598 LVRYIKNHQIMD
+598 LVRYIKNHQITD

-627 LEKLFPLKAESIPLV
+627 LEKLFPLKAKSIPLV

-656 GCSLREVYVETL
+656 GCGLREVYVETL

-680 KALEQVQKPKVRP
+680 KEVEQ
-693 QATDSF
+693 
-699 HFRPL
+699 
-704 AIISICLTGEGTA
+704 
-717 VTIRDIIRKE
+717 
-727 ISFDEKEITIVPI
+727 
-740 NLVGKESIYVRL
+740 L
-752 QELTK
+752 Q
-757 EYEIICVI
+757 I
-765 STFAIKTEYPT
+765 
-776 FELYTVMNRAGLQR
+776 
-790 IQDCIDE
+790 
-797 IYTYRSIKETI
+797 
-808 LKYYDM
+808 
-814 PEIEELLSS
+814 
-823 IYRFN
+823 
-828 DEVNEMMSPSLFVSD
+828 
-843 KIGLSFHIIGM
+843 
-854 LRKIKRKEQ
+854 
-863 IPHFEKG
+863 
-870 MVSFP
+870 
-875 QDKYI
+875 
-880 VPKIK
+880 
-885 NLFLDY
+885 
-891 FREHLEMINEDML
+891 
-904 NHVAYAYLARSVSYT
+904 
-919 ANG
+919 

>member
-20 HGITAEEIAYRLKS
+20 QGITAEEIAYRLQS

-40 RDLNQL
+40 RDLNRL
-46 YKEKRCYKEK
+46 HKEQRCYKEK
-56 TRPVRFFPCARKVPQ
+56 TRPVRFFPCTHKRVPKTGV
-71 QAAAPKETPKIVD
+71 PKETPKMVD

-89 KKNPSLFH
+89 KRNPSLFH

-142 AESSPFIQFN
+142 AEASPFIQFN

-159 PQLLMSQLFGHTK
+159 PQLLMSQLFGHVK

-222 GESEKDNH
+222 GESDTYH
-230 ANVLIIGATTEKK
+230 HTNVLIIGATTGKK
-243 DTLLK
+243 DALLK

-274 FDAFVQQEVDQ
+274 FDTFVQQEVDQ

-326 FLAVKENYLKVSSKD
+326 FLAVKEDYLRVSSKD
-341 LPDYIREGLLSNA
+341 LPDYIRAGLLSNA
-354 DHRQMWSKY
+354 AHRQMWSKY
-363 EGTNRQAIQYLPSD
+363 EVTNRQAIQYLPSTA
-377 NTVPEVSSAP
+377 TVTEVSVP

-398 RYRELEQKKISADE
+398 RYRELEQNKASAEE

-426 LTGEKEQRFCNKENL
+426 LTGEKEQLFCNKENL

-459 VMIKTGKV
+459 VTIKTGKV
-467 MSDKVFQMMAIHIYN
+467 VSDKVFQMMAIHIYN
-482 LVKRNQQDHVL
+482 LVKRSQQDH
-493 KNDMHEAIIDKYPEM
+493 
-508 YGVAKECM
+508 
-516 AILEA
+516 
-521 DLGVRIP
+521 
-528 EEEASY
+528 
-534 FIMFLTHDEMDAIER
+534 
-549 LAKVQVI
+549 

-587 LDEEPRQVFER
+587 LDEEPQQVFER
-598 LVRYIKNHQIMD
+598 LVRYIKNHQITD

-627 LEKLFPLKAESIPLV
+627 LEKLFPLKAKSIPLV

-656 GCSLREVYVETL
+656 GCGLREVYVETL

-680 KALEQVQKPKVRP
+680 KEVEQ
-693 QATDSF
+693 
-699 HFRPL
+699 
-704 AIISICLTGEGTA
+704 
-717 VTIRDIIRKE
+717 
-727 ISFDEKEITIVPI
+727 
-740 NLVGKESIYVRL
+740 L
-752 QELTK
+752 Q
-757 EYEIICVI
+757 I
-765 STFAIKTEYPT
+765 
-776 FELYTVMNRAGLQR
+776 
-790 IQDCIDE
+790 
-797 IYTYRSIKETI
+797 
-808 LKYYDM
+808 
-814 PEIEELLSS
+814 
-823 IYRFN
+823 
-828 DEVNEMMSPSLFVSD
+828 
-843 KIGLSFHIIGM
+843 
-854 LRKIKRKEQ
+854 
-863 IPHFEKG
+863 
-870 MVSFP
+870 
-875 QDKYI
+875 
-880 VPKIK
+880 
-885 NLFLDY
+885 
-891 FREHLEMINEDML
+891 
-904 NHVAYAYLARSVSYT
+904 
-919 ANG
+919 

>member
-1 MQRIE
+1 MI
-6 KVLEALGMLYEEKK
+6 YEEKK
-20 HGITAEEIAYRLKS
+20 QGITAEEIAYRLKS

-46 YKEKRCYKEK
+46 HKEKRCYKEK
-56 TRPVRFFPCARKVPQ
+56 TRPVRFFPCTRKLSQ
-71 QAAAPKETPKIVD
+71 QAAALKKTPKIVD
-84 MDKFL
+84 MDNFL

-159 PQLLMSQLFGHTK
+159 PQLLMSQLFGHAK

-203 IEGQEMLFTYID
+203 IEGQETLFTYID

-222 GESEKDNH
+222 GETEKDHH

-261 SLRERSIEERHQL
+261 SLRERSVEERHQL

-326 FLAVKENYLKVSSKD
+326 LLAVKEDYLKVSSKD
-341 LPDYIREGLLSNA
+341 LPDYIRAGLLSNA

-363 EGTNRQAIQYLPSD
+363 EGTNRQAIQYLPA
-377 NTVPEVSSAP
+377 NATVTEVSVP

-398 RYRELEQKKISADE
+398 RYRELEQ
-412 IQKAMEHDLKTYFK
+412 F
-426 LTGEKEQRFCNKENL
+426 FCNKQNL
-441 IALVPDNII
+441 IALVPENII

-459 VMIKTGKV
+459 VTIKTGKV
-467 MSDKVFQMMAIHIYN
+467 MSDKVFQMMAIQIYN
-482 LVKRNQQDHVL
+482 LVKRSQQDHVL

-508 YGVAKECM
+508 YGVAKECLM
-516 AILEA
+516 ILEA
-521 DLGVRIP
+521 DLGVGIP

-534 FIMFLTHDEMDAIER
+534 FIMFLMHDEMDAIER

-574 LLNHEGAIGINAR
+574 LLNLEGAIGINAR
-587 LDEEPRQVFER
+587 LDEEPQQVFER
-598 LVRYIKNHQIMD
+598 LVRYIKNHQITD

-627 LEKLFPLKAESIPLV
+627 LEKLFPLKVESIPLV

-673 MAIYQDR
+673 MSIYQDR
-680 KALEQVQKPKVRP
+680 KAVEQV
-693 QATDSF
+693 
-699 HFRPL
+699 
-704 AIISICLTGEGTA
+704 
-717 VTIRDIIRKE
+717 
-727 ISFDEKEITIVPI
+727 
-740 NLVGKESIYVRL
+740 
-752 QELTK
+752 
-757 EYEIICVI
+757 
-765 STFAIKTEYPT
+765 
-776 FELYTVMNRAGLQR
+776 
-790 IQDCIDE
+790 
-797 IYTYRSIKETI
+797 
-808 LKYYDM
+808 
-814 PEIEELLSS
+814 
-823 IYRFN
+823 
-828 DEVNEMMSPSLFVSD
+828 
-843 KIGLSFHIIGM
+843 
-854 LRKIKRKEQ
+854 
-863 IPHFEKG
+863 
-870 MVSFP
+870 
-875 QDKYI
+875 
-880 VPKIK
+880 
-885 NLFLDY
+885 
-891 FREHLEMINEDML
+891 
-904 NHVAYAYLARSVSYT
+904 
-919 ANG
+919 

>member
-1 MQRIE
+1 M
-6 KVLEALGMLYEEKK
+6 
-20 HGITAEEIAYRLKS
+20 
-34 DRSNIS
+34 
-40 RDLNQL
+40 
-46 YKEKRCYKEK
+46 
-56 TRPVRFFPCARKVPQ
+56 
-71 QAAAPKETPKIVD
+71 VD

-89 KKNPSLFH
+89 KRNPSLFH

-142 AESSPFIQFN
+142 AEASPFIQFN

-159 PQLLMSQLFGHTK
+159 PQLLMSQLFGHVK

-215 RGVFRPL
+215 RGVFRRL
-222 GESEKDNH
+222 GESEKDHH

-274 FDAFVQQEVDQ
+274 FDTFVQQEVDQ

-326 FLAVKENYLKVSSKD
+326 FLAVKEDYLRVSSKD
-341 LPDYIREGLLSNA
+341 LPDYIRAGLLSNA
-354 DHRQMWSKY
+354 AHRQMWSKY
-363 EGTNRQAIQYLPSD
+363 EGTNRQAIQYLPSTA
-377 NTVPEVSSAP
+377 TVTEVSVP

-398 RYRELEQKKISADE
+398 RYRELEQNKASAEE

-426 LTGEKEQRFCNKENL
+426 LTGEKEQLFCNKENL

-459 VMIKTGKV
+459 VTIKTGKV
-467 MSDKVFQMMAIHIYN
+467 VSDKVFQMMAIHIYN
-482 LVKRNQQDHVL
+482 LVKRSQQDH
-493 KNDMHEAIIDKYPEM
+493 
-508 YGVAKECM
+508 
-516 AILEA
+516 
-521 DLGVRIP
+521 
-528 EEEASY
+528 
-534 FIMFLTHDEMDAIER
+534 
-549 LAKVQVI
+549 

-587 LDEEPRQVFER
+587 LDEEPQQVFER
-598 LVRYIKNHQIMD
+598 LVRYIKNHQITD

-627 LEKLFPLKAESIPLV
+627 LEKLFPLKAKSIPLV

-656 GCSLREVYVETL
+656 GCGLREVYVETL

-680 KALEQVQKPKVRP
+680 KEVEQ
-693 QATDSF
+693 
-699 HFRPL
+699 
-704 AIISICLTGEGTA
+704 
-717 VTIRDIIRKE
+717 
-727 ISFDEKEITIVPI
+727 
-740 NLVGKESIYVRL
+740 L
-752 QELTK
+752 Q
-757 EYEIICVI
+757 I
-765 STFAIKTEYPT
+765 
-776 FELYTVMNRAGLQR
+776 
-790 IQDCIDE
+790 
-797 IYTYRSIKETI
+797 
-808 LKYYDM
+808 
-814 PEIEELLSS
+814 
-823 IYRFN
+823 
-828 DEVNEMMSPSLFVSD
+828 
-843 KIGLSFHIIGM
+843 
-854 LRKIKRKEQ
+854 
-863 IPHFEKG
+863 
-870 MVSFP
+870 
-875 QDKYI
+875 
-880 VPKIK
+880 
-885 NLFLDY
+885 
-891 FREHLEMINEDML
+891 
-904 NHVAYAYLARSVSYT
+904 
-919 ANG
+919 

>member
-1 MQRIE
+1 
-6 KVLEALGMLYEEKK
+6 MLYEEKK
-20 HGITAEEIAYRLKS
+20 QGITAEEIAYRLQS

-40 RDLNQL
+40 RDLNRL
-46 YKEKRCYKEK
+46 HKEQRCYKEK
-56 TRPVRFFPCARKVPQ
+56 TRPVRFFPCTHKRVPKTGV
-71 QAAAPKETPKIVD
+71 PKETPKMVD

-89 KKNPSLFH
+89 KRNPSLFH

-142 AESSPFIQFN
+142 AEASPFIQFN

-159 PQLLMSQLFGHTK
+159 PQLLMSQLFGHVK

-215 RGVFRPL
+215 RGVFRRL
-222 GESEKDNH
+222 GESEKDHH

-274 FDAFVQQEVDQ
+274 FDTFVQQEVDQ

-326 FLAVKENYLKVSSKD
+326 FLAIKEDYLRVSSKD
-341 LPDYIREGLLSNA
+341 LPDYIRAGLLSNA
-354 DHRQMWSKY
+354 AHRQMWSKY
-363 EGTNRQAIQYLPSD
+363 EGTNRQAIQYLPSTA
-377 NTVPEVSSAP
+377 TVTEVSVP

-398 RYRELEQKKISADE
+398 RYRELEQNKASAEE

-426 LTGEKEQRFCNKENL
+426 LTGEKEQLFCNKENL
-441 IALVPDNII
+441 IALVPVNII

-459 VMIKTGKV
+459 VTIKTGKV
-467 MSDKVFQMMAIHIYN
+467 VSDKVFQMMAIHIYN
-482 LVKRNQQDHVL
+482 LVKRSQQDH
-493 KNDMHEAIIDKYPEM
+493 
-508 YGVAKECM
+508 
-516 AILEA
+516 
-521 DLGVRIP
+521 
-528 EEEASY
+528 
-534 FIMFLTHDEMDAIER
+534 
-549 LAKVQVI
+549 

-587 LDEEPRQVFER
+587 LDEEPQQVFER
-598 LVRYIKNHQIMD
+598 LVRYIKNHQITD

-627 LEKLFPLKAESIPLV
+627 LEKLFPLKAKSIPLV

-656 GCSLREVYVETL
+656 GCGLREVYVETL

-680 KALEQVQKPKVRP
+680 KEVEQ
-693 QATDSF
+693 
-699 HFRPL
+699 
-704 AIISICLTGEGTA
+704 
-717 VTIRDIIRKE
+717 
-727 ISFDEKEITIVPI
+727 
-740 NLVGKESIYVRL
+740 L
-752 QELTK
+752 Q
-757 EYEIICVI
+757 I
-765 STFAIKTEYPT
+765 
-776 FELYTVMNRAGLQR
+776 
-790 IQDCIDE
+790 
-797 IYTYRSIKETI
+797 
-808 LKYYDM
+808 
-814 PEIEELLSS
+814 
-823 IYRFN
+823 
-828 DEVNEMMSPSLFVSD
+828 
-843 KIGLSFHIIGM
+843 
-854 LRKIKRKEQ
+854 
-863 IPHFEKG
+863 
-870 MVSFP
+870 
-875 QDKYI
+875 
-880 VPKIK
+880 
-885 NLFLDY
+885 
-891 FREHLEMINEDML
+891 
-904 NHVAYAYLARSVSYT
+904 
-919 ANG
+919 

>member
-6 KVLEALGMLYEEKK
+6 KVFEALGMLYEEKK
-20 HGITAEEIAYRLKS
+20 QGITAEEIAYRLQS

-40 RDLNQL
+40 RDLNRL
-46 YKEKRCYKEK
+46 HKEQRCYKEK
-56 TRPVRFFPCARKVPQ
+56 TRPVRFFPCTHKRVPKIGV
-71 QAAAPKETPKIVD
+71 PKETPKMVD

-89 KKNPSLFH
+89 KRNPSLFH

-159 PQLLMSQLFGHTK
+159 PQLLMSQLFGHVK

-215 RGVFRPL
+215 RGVFRRL
-222 GESEKDNH
+222 GESEKDHH

-248 TFIRRLPIIIDLP
+248 TFICRLPIIIDLP

-274 FDAFVQQEVDQ
+274 FDTFVQQEVDQ

-326 FLAVKENYLKVSSKD
+326 FLAVKEDYLRVSSKD
-341 LPDYIREGLLSNA
+341 LPDYIRAGLLSNA
-354 DHRQMWSKY
+354 AHRQMWSKY
-363 EGTNRQAIQYLPSD
+363 EVTNRQAIQYLPSTA
-377 NTVPEVSSAP
+377 TVTEVSVP

-398 RYRELEQKKISADE
+398 RYRELEQNKASAEE

-426 LTGEKEQRFCNKENL
+426 LTGEKEQLFCNKENL

-459 VMIKTGKV
+459 VTIKTGKV
-467 MSDKVFQMMAIHIYN
+467 VSDKVFQMTAIHIYN
-482 LVKRNQQDHVL
+482 LVKRSQQDH
-493 KNDMHEAIIDKYPEM
+493 
-508 YGVAKECM
+508 
-516 AILEA
+516 
-521 DLGVRIP
+521 
-528 EEEASY
+528 
-534 FIMFLTHDEMDAIER
+534 
-549 LAKVQVI
+549 

-587 LDEEPRQVFER
+587 LDEEPQQVFER
-598 LVRYIKNHQIMD
+598 LVRYIKNHQITD

-627 LEKLFPLKAESIPLV
+627 LEKLFPLKAKSIPLV

-656 GCSLREVYVETL
+656 GCGLREVYVETL

-680 KALEQVQKPKVRP
+680 KEVEQ
-693 QATDSF
+693 
-699 HFRPL
+699 
-704 AIISICLTGEGTA
+704 
-717 VTIRDIIRKE
+717 
-727 ISFDEKEITIVPI
+727 
-740 NLVGKESIYVRL
+740 L
-752 QELTK
+752 Q
-757 EYEIICVI
+757 I
-765 STFAIKTEYPT
+765 
-776 FELYTVMNRAGLQR
+776 
-790 IQDCIDE
+790 
-797 IYTYRSIKETI
+797 
-808 LKYYDM
+808 
-814 PEIEELLSS
+814 
-823 IYRFN
+823 
-828 DEVNEMMSPSLFVSD
+828 
-843 KIGLSFHIIGM
+843 
-854 LRKIKRKEQ
+854 
-863 IPHFEKG
+863 
-870 MVSFP
+870 
-875 QDKYI
+875 
-880 VPKIK
+880 
-885 NLFLDY
+885 
-891 FREHLEMINEDML
+891 
-904 NHVAYAYLARSVSYT
+904 
-919 ANG
+919 

>member
-1 MQRIE
+1 
-6 KVLEALGMLYEEKK
+6 
-20 HGITAEEIAYRLKS
+20 
-34 DRSNIS
+34 
-40 RDLNQL
+40 
-46 YKEKRCYKEK
+46 
-56 TRPVRFFPCARKVPQ
+56 
-71 QAAAPKETPKIVD
+71 

-89 KKNPSLFH
+89 KRNPSLFH

-142 AESSPFIQFN
+142 AEASPFIQFN

-159 PQLLMSQLFGHTK
+159 PQLLMSQLFGHVK

-222 GESEKDNH
+222 GESDTYHH

-274 FDAFVQQEVDQ
+274 FDTFVQQEVDQ

-326 FLAVKENYLKVSSKD
+326 FLAVKEDYLRVSSKD
-341 LPDYIREGLLSNA
+341 LPDYIRAGLLSNA
-354 DHRQMWSKY
+354 AHRQMWSKY
-363 EGTNRQAIQYLPSD
+363 EVTNRQAIQYLPSTS
-377 NTVPEVSSAP
+377 TVTEVSVP

-398 RYRELEQKKISADE
+398 RYRELEQNKASAEE

-426 LTGEKEQRFCNKENL
+426 LTGEKEQLFCNKENL

-459 VMIKTGKV
+459 VTIKTGKV
-467 MSDKVFQMMAIHIYN
+467 VSDKVFQMMAIHIYN
-482 LVKRNQQDHVL
+482 LVKRSQQDH
-493 KNDMHEAIIDKYPEM
+493 
-508 YGVAKECM
+508 
-516 AILEA
+516 
-521 DLGVRIP
+521 
-528 EEEASY
+528 
-534 FIMFLTHDEMDAIER
+534 
-549 LAKVQVI
+549 

-587 LDEEPRQVFER
+587 LDEEPQQVFER
-598 LVRYIKNHQIMD
+598 LVRYIKNHQITD

-627 LEKLFPLKAESIPLV
+627 LEKLFPLKAKSIPLV

-656 GCSLREVYVETL
+656 GCGLREVYVETL

-680 KALEQVQKPKVRP
+680 KEVEQ
-693 QATDSF
+693 
-699 HFRPL
+699 
-704 AIISICLTGEGTA
+704 
-717 VTIRDIIRKE
+717 
-727 ISFDEKEITIVPI
+727 
-740 NLVGKESIYVRL
+740 L
-752 QELTK
+752 Q
-757 EYEIICVI
+757 I
-765 STFAIKTEYPT
+765 
-776 FELYTVMNRAGLQR
+776 
-790 IQDCIDE
+790 
-797 IYTYRSIKETI
+797 
-808 LKYYDM
+808 
-814 PEIEELLSS
+814 
-823 IYRFN
+823 
-828 DEVNEMMSPSLFVSD
+828 
-843 KIGLSFHIIGM
+843 
-854 LRKIKRKEQ
+854 
-863 IPHFEKG
+863 
-870 MVSFP
+870 
-875 QDKYI
+875 
-880 VPKIK
+880 
-885 NLFLDY
+885 
-891 FREHLEMINEDML
+891 
-904 NHVAYAYLARSVSYT
+904 
-919 ANG
+919 

>member
-1 MQRIE
+1 LQRIE

-20 HGITAEEIAYRLKS
+20 QGITAEEIAYRLQS

-40 RDLNQL
+40 RDLNRL
-46 YKEKRCYKEK
+46 HKEQRCYKEK
-56 TRPVRFFPCARKVPQ
+56 TRPVRFFPCTHKRVPKTGV
-71 QAAAPKETPKIVD
+71 PKETPKMVD

-89 KKNPSLFH
+89 KRNPSLFH

-103 AAILYP
+103 AATLYP

-142 AESSPFIQFN
+142 AEASPFIQFN
-152 CADYAHN
+152 CADYTHN
-159 PQLLMSQLFGHTK
+159 PQLLMSQLFGHVK

-215 RGVFRPL
+215 RGVFRRL
-222 GESEKDNH
+222 GESEKDHH

-274 FDAFVQQEVDQ
+274 FDIFVQQEVDQ

-326 FLAVKENYLKVSSKD
+326 FLAVKEDYLRVSSKD
-341 LPDYIREGLLSNA
+341 LPDYIWAGLLSNA
-354 DHRQMWSKY
+354 AHRQMWSKY
-363 EGTNRQAIQYLPSD
+363 EVTNRQAIQYLPSTA
-377 NTVPEVSSAP
+377 TVTEVSVP

-398 RYRELEQKKISADE
+398 RYRELEQNKASAEE

-426 LTGEKEQRFCNKENL
+426 LTGEKEQLFCNKENL

-459 VMIKTGKV
+459 VTIKTGKV
-467 MSDKVFQMMAIHIYN
+467 VSDKVFQMMAIHIYN
-482 LVKRNQQDHVL
+482 LVKRSQQDH
-493 KNDMHEAIIDKYPEM
+493 
-508 YGVAKECM
+508 
-516 AILEA
+516 
-521 DLGVRIP
+521 
-528 EEEASY
+528 
-534 FIMFLTHDEMDAIER
+534 
-549 LAKVQVI
+549 

-574 LLNHEGAIGINAR
+574 LLNHEGAIGINAC
-587 LDEEPRQVFER
+587 LDEEPQQVFER
-598 LVRYIKNHQIMD
+598 LVRYIKNHQITD

-627 LEKLFPLKAESIPLV
+627 LEKLFPLKAKSIPLV

-656 GCSLREVYVETL
+656 GCGLREVYVETL

-680 KALEQVQKPKVRP
+680 KEVEQ
-693 QATDSF
+693 
-699 HFRPL
+699 
-704 AIISICLTGEGTA
+704 
-717 VTIRDIIRKE
+717 
-727 ISFDEKEITIVPI
+727 
-740 NLVGKESIYVRL
+740 L
-752 QELTK
+752 Q
-757 EYEIICVI
+757 I
-765 STFAIKTEYPT
+765 
-776 FELYTVMNRAGLQR
+776 
-790 IQDCIDE
+790 
-797 IYTYRSIKETI
+797 
-808 LKYYDM
+808 
-814 PEIEELLSS
+814 
-823 IYRFN
+823 
-828 DEVNEMMSPSLFVSD
+828 
-843 KIGLSFHIIGM
+843 
-854 LRKIKRKEQ
+854 
-863 IPHFEKG
+863 
-870 MVSFP
+870 
-875 QDKYI
+875 
-880 VPKIK
+880 
-885 NLFLDY
+885 
-891 FREHLEMINEDML
+891 
-904 NHVAYAYLARSVSYT
+904 
-919 ANG
+919 

>member
-20 HGITAEEIAYRLKS
+20 QGITAEEIAYRLQS

-40 RDLNQL
+40 RDLNRL
-46 YKEKRCYKEK
+46 HKEQRCYKEK
-56 TRPVRFFPCARKVPQ
+56 TRPVRFFPCTRKRVPKTGV
-71 QAAAPKETPKIVD
+71 PKETPKMVD

-89 KKNPSLFH
+89 KRNPSLFH

-142 AESSPFIQFN
+142 AEASPFIQFN

-159 PQLLMSQLFGHTK
+159 PQLLMSQLFGHVK

-215 RGVFRPL
+215 RGVFRRL
-222 GESEKDNH
+222 GESEKDHH

-243 DTLLK
+243 DALLK

-274 FDAFVQQEVDQ
+274 FDTFVQQEVDQ

-326 FLAVKENYLKVSSKD
+326 FLAVKEDYLRVSSKD
-341 LPDYIREGLLSNA
+341 LPDYIRAGLLSNA
-354 DHRQMWSKY
+354 AHRQMWSKY
-363 EGTNRQAIQYLPSD
+363 EGTNRQAIQYLPSTA
-377 NTVPEVSSAP
+377 TVTEVSVP

-398 RYRELEQKKISADE
+398 RYRELEQNKASAEE

-426 LTGEKEQRFCNKENL
+426 LTGEKEQLFCNKENL

-459 VMIKTGKV
+459 VTIKTGKV
-467 MSDKVFQMMAIHIYN
+467 VSDKVFQMMAIHIYN
-482 LVKRNQQDHVL
+482 LVKRSQQDH
-493 KNDMHEAIIDKYPEM
+493 
-508 YGVAKECM
+508 
-516 AILEA
+516 
-521 DLGVRIP
+521 
-528 EEEASY
+528 
-534 FIMFLTHDEMDAIER
+534 
-549 LAKVQVI
+549 

-587 LDEEPRQVFER
+587 LDEEPQQVFER
-598 LVRYIKNHQIMD
+598 LVRYIKNHQITD

-627 LEKLFPLKAESIPLV
+627 LEKLFPLKAKSIPLV

-656 GCSLREVYVETL
+656 GCGLREVYVETL

-680 KALEQVQKPKVRP
+680 KEVEQ
-693 QATDSF
+693 
-699 HFRPL
+699 
-704 AIISICLTGEGTA
+704 
-717 VTIRDIIRKE
+717 
-727 ISFDEKEITIVPI
+727 
-740 NLVGKESIYVRL
+740 L
-752 QELTK
+752 Q
-757 EYEIICVI
+757 I
-765 STFAIKTEYPT
+765 
-776 FELYTVMNRAGLQR
+776 
-790 IQDCIDE
+790 
-797 IYTYRSIKETI
+797 
-808 LKYYDM
+808 
-814 PEIEELLSS
+814 
-823 IYRFN
+823 
-828 DEVNEMMSPSLFVSD
+828 
-843 KIGLSFHIIGM
+843 
-854 LRKIKRKEQ
+854 
-863 IPHFEKG
+863 
-870 MVSFP
+870 
-875 QDKYI
+875 
-880 VPKIK
+880 
-885 NLFLDY
+885 
-891 FREHLEMINEDML
+891 
-904 NHVAYAYLARSVSYT
+904 
-919 ANG
+919 

>member
-20 HGITAEEIAYRLKS
+20 QGITAEEIAYRLQS

-40 RDLNQL
+40 RDLNRL
-46 YKEKRCYKEK
+46 HKEQRCYKEK
-56 TRPVRFFPCARKVPQ
+56 TRPVRFFPCTHKRVPKTGV
-71 QAAAPKETPKIVD
+71 PKETPKMVD

-89 KKNPSLFH
+89 KRNPSLFH

-123 GKSLFADLLHKYG
+123 GRSLFADLLHKYG

-142 AESSPFIQFN
+142 AEASPFIQFN

-159 PQLLMSQLFGHTK
+159 PQLLMSQLFGHVK

-215 RGVFRPL
+215 RGVFRRL
-222 GESEKDNH
+222 GESEKDHH

-274 FDAFVQQEVDQ
+274 FDTFVQQEVDQ

-326 FLAVKENYLKVSSKD
+326 FLAVKEDYLRVSSKD
-341 LPDYIREGLLSNA
+341 LPDYIRAGLLSNA
-354 DHRQMWSKY
+354 AHRQMWSKY
-363 EGTNRQAIQYLPSD
+363 EVTNRQAIQYLPSTA
-377 NTVPEVSSAP
+377 TVTEVSVP

-398 RYRELEQKKISADE
+398 RYRELEQNKASAEE

-426 LTGEKEQRFCNKENL
+426 LTGEKEQLFCNKENL

-459 VMIKTGKV
+459 VTIKTGKV
-467 MSDKVFQMMAIHIYN
+467 VSDKVFQMMAIHIYN
-482 LVKRNQQDHVL
+482 LVKRSQQDH
-493 KNDMHEAIIDKYPEM
+493 
-508 YGVAKECM
+508 
-516 AILEA
+516 
-521 DLGVRIP
+521 
-528 EEEASY
+528 
-534 FIMFLTHDEMDAIER
+534 
-549 LAKVQVI
+549 

-587 LDEEPRQVFER
+587 LDEEPQQVFER
-598 LVRYIKNHQIMD
+598 LVRYIKNHQITD

-627 LEKLFPLKAESIPLV
+627 LEKLFPLKAKSIPLV

-656 GCSLREVYVETL
+656 GCGLREVYVETL

-680 KALEQVQKPKVRP
+680 KEVEQ
-693 QATDSF
+693 
-699 HFRPL
+699 
-704 AIISICLTGEGTA
+704 
-717 VTIRDIIRKE
+717 
-727 ISFDEKEITIVPI
+727 
-740 NLVGKESIYVRL
+740 L
-752 QELTK
+752 Q
-757 EYEIICVI
+757 I
-765 STFAIKTEYPT
+765 
-776 FELYTVMNRAGLQR
+776 
-790 IQDCIDE
+790 
-797 IYTYRSIKETI
+797 
-808 LKYYDM
+808 
-814 PEIEELLSS
+814 
-823 IYRFN
+823 
-828 DEVNEMMSPSLFVSD
+828 
-843 KIGLSFHIIGM
+843 
-854 LRKIKRKEQ
+854 
-863 IPHFEKG
+863 
-870 MVSFP
+870 
-875 QDKYI
+875 
-880 VPKIK
+880 
-885 NLFLDY
+885 
-891 FREHLEMINEDML
+891 
-904 NHVAYAYLARSVSYT
+904 
-919 ANG
+919 

>member
-1 MQRIE
+1 
-6 KVLEALGMLYEEKK
+6 
-20 HGITAEEIAYRLKS
+20 
-34 DRSNIS
+34 
-40 RDLNQL
+40 
-46 YKEKRCYKEK
+46 
-56 TRPVRFFPCARKVPQ
+56 
-71 QAAAPKETPKIVD
+71 

-89 KKNPSLFH
+89 KRNPSLFH

-123 GKSLFADLLHKYG
+123 GKSLFADLLYKYG

-142 AESSPFIQFN
+142 AEASPFIQFN

-159 PQLLMSQLFGHTK
+159 PQLLMSQLFGHVK

-215 RGVFRPL
+215 RGVFRRL
-222 GESEKDNH
+222 GESEKDHH

-274 FDAFVQQEVDQ
+274 FDTFVQQEVDQ

-326 FLAVKENYLKVSSKD
+326 FLAVKEDYLRVSSKD
-341 LPDYIREGLLSNA
+341 LPDYIRAGLLSNA
-354 DHRQMWSKY
+354 AHRQMWSKY
-363 EGTNRQAIQYLPSD
+363 EGTNRQAIQYLPSTA
-377 NTVPEVSSAP
+377 TVTEVSVP

-398 RYRELEQKKISADE
+398 RYRELEQNKASAEE

-426 LTGEKEQRFCNKENL
+426 LTGEKEQLFCNKENL

-459 VMIKTGKV
+459 VTIKTGKV
-467 MSDKVFQMMAIHIYN
+467 VSDKVFQMMAIHIYN
-482 LVKRNQQDHVL
+482 LVKRSQQDH
-493 KNDMHEAIIDKYPEM
+493 
-508 YGVAKECM
+508 
-516 AILEA
+516 
-521 DLGVRIP
+521 
-528 EEEASY
+528 
-534 FIMFLTHDEMDAIER
+534 
-549 LAKVQVI
+549 

-587 LDEEPRQVFER
+587 LDEEPQQVFER
-598 LVRYIKNHQIMD
+598 LVRYIKNHQITD

-627 LEKLFPLKAESIPLV
+627 LEKLFPLKAKSIPLV

-656 GCSLREVYVETL
+656 GCGLREVYVETL

-680 KALEQVQKPKVRP
+680 KEVEQ
-693 QATDSF
+693 
-699 HFRPL
+699 
-704 AIISICLTGEGTA
+704 
-717 VTIRDIIRKE
+717 
-727 ISFDEKEITIVPI
+727 
-740 NLVGKESIYVRL
+740 L
-752 QELTK
+752 Q
-757 EYEIICVI
+757 I
-765 STFAIKTEYPT
+765 
-776 FELYTVMNRAGLQR
+776 
-790 IQDCIDE
+790 
-797 IYTYRSIKETI
+797 
-808 LKYYDM
+808 
-814 PEIEELLSS
+814 
-823 IYRFN
+823 
-828 DEVNEMMSPSLFVSD
+828 
-843 KIGLSFHIIGM
+843 
-854 LRKIKRKEQ
+854 
-863 IPHFEKG
+863 
-870 MVSFP
+870 
-875 QDKYI
+875 
-880 VPKIK
+880 
-885 NLFLDY
+885 
-891 FREHLEMINEDML
+891 
-904 NHVAYAYLARSVSYT
+904 
-919 ANG
+919 

>member
-1 MQRIE
+1 
-6 KVLEALGMLYEEKK
+6 MLYEEKK
-20 HGITAEEIAYRLKS
+20 QGITAEEIAYRLQS

-40 RDLNQL
+40 RDLNRL
-46 YKEKRCYKEK
+46 HKEQRCYKEK
-56 TRPVRFFPCARKVPQ
+56 TRPVRFFPCTRKRVPKTGV
-71 QAAAPKETPKIVD
+71 PKETPKMVD

-89 KKNPSLFH
+89 KRNPSLFH

-142 AESSPFIQFN
+142 AEASPFIQFS

-159 PQLLMSQLFGHTK
+159 PQLLMSQLFGHVK

-215 RGVFRPL
+215 RGVFRRL
-222 GESEKDNH
+222 GESEKDHH

-274 FDAFVQQEVDQ
+274 FDTFVQQEVDQ

-326 FLAVKENYLKVSSKD
+326 FLAVKEDYLRVSSKD
-341 LPDYIREGLLSNA
+341 LPDYIRAGLLSNA
-354 DHRQMWSKY
+354 AHRQMWSKY
-363 EGTNRQAIQYLPSD
+363 EVTNRQAIQYLPSTA
-377 NTVPEVSSAP
+377 TVTEVSVP

-398 RYRELEQKKISADE
+398 RYRELEQNKASAEE

-426 LTGEKEQRFCNKENL
+426 LTGEKEQLFCNKENL

-459 VMIKTGKV
+459 VTIKTGKV
-467 MSDKVFQMMAIHIYN
+467 VSDKVFQMMAIHIYN
-482 LVKRNQQDHVL
+482 LVKRSQQDH
-493 KNDMHEAIIDKYPEM
+493 
-508 YGVAKECM
+508 
-516 AILEA
+516 
-521 DLGVRIP
+521 
-528 EEEASY
+528 
-534 FIMFLTHDEMDAIER
+534 
-549 LAKVQVI
+549 

-587 LDEEPRQVFER
+587 LDEEPQQVFER
-598 LVRYIKNHQIMD
+598 LVRYIKNHQITD

-627 LEKLFPLKAESIPLV
+627 LEKLFPLKAKSIPLV

-656 GCSLREVYVETL
+656 GCGLREVYVETL

-680 KALEQVQKPKVRP
+680 KEVEQ
-693 QATDSF
+693 
-699 HFRPL
+699 
-704 AIISICLTGEGTA
+704 
-717 VTIRDIIRKE
+717 
-727 ISFDEKEITIVPI
+727 
-740 NLVGKESIYVRL
+740 L
-752 QELTK
+752 Q
-757 EYEIICVI
+757 I
-765 STFAIKTEYPT
+765 
-776 FELYTVMNRAGLQR
+776 
-790 IQDCIDE
+790 
-797 IYTYRSIKETI
+797 
-808 LKYYDM
+808 
-814 PEIEELLSS
+814 
-823 IYRFN
+823 
-828 DEVNEMMSPSLFVSD
+828 
-843 KIGLSFHIIGM
+843 
-854 LRKIKRKEQ
+854 
-863 IPHFEKG
+863 
-870 MVSFP
+870 
-875 QDKYI
+875 
-880 VPKIK
+880 
-885 NLFLDY
+885 
-891 FREHLEMINEDML
+891 
-904 NHVAYAYLARSVSYT
+904 
-919 ANG
+919 

>member
-1 MQRIE
+1 
-6 KVLEALGMLYEEKK
+6 
-20 HGITAEEIAYRLKS
+20 
-34 DRSNIS
+34 
-40 RDLNQL
+40 
-46 YKEKRCYKEK
+46 
-56 TRPVRFFPCARKVPQ
+56 
-71 QAAAPKETPKIVD
+71 

-89 KKNPSLFH
+89 KRNPSLFH

-142 AESSPFIQFN
+142 AEASPFIQFN

-159 PQLLMSQLFGHTK
+159 PQLLMSQLFGHVK

-222 GESEKDNH
+222 GESDTYHH

-274 FDAFVQQEVDQ
+274 FDTFVQQEVDQ

-326 FLAVKENYLKVSSKD
+326 FLAVKEDYLRVSSKD
-341 LPDYIREGLLSNA
+341 LPDYIRAGLLSNA
-354 DHRQMWSKY
+354 AHRQMWSKY
-363 EGTNRQAIQYLPSD
+363 EVTNRQAIQYLPSTA
-377 NTVPEVSSAP
+377 TVTEVSVP

-398 RYRELEQKKISADE
+398 RYRELEQNKASAEE

-426 LTGEKEQRFCNKENL
+426 LTGEKEQLFCNKENL

-459 VMIKTGKV
+459 VTIKTGKV
-467 MSDKVFQMMAIHIYN
+467 VSDKVFQMMAIHIYN
-482 LVKRNQQDHVL
+482 LVKRSQQDH
-493 KNDMHEAIIDKYPEM
+493 
-508 YGVAKECM
+508 
-516 AILEA
+516 
-521 DLGVRIP
+521 
-528 EEEASY
+528 
-534 FIMFLTHDEMDAIER
+534 
-549 LAKVQVI
+549 

-587 LDEEPRQVFER
+587 LDEEPQQVFER
-598 LVRYIKNHQIMD
+598 LVRYIKNHQITD

-627 LEKLFPLKAESIPLV
+627 LEKLFPLKAKSIPLV

-656 GCSLREVYVETL
+656 GCGLREVYVETL

-680 KALEQVQKPKVRP
+680 KEVEQ
-693 QATDSF
+693 
-699 HFRPL
+699 
-704 AIISICLTGEGTA
+704 
-717 VTIRDIIRKE
+717 
-727 ISFDEKEITIVPI
+727 
-740 NLVGKESIYVRL
+740 L
-752 QELTK
+752 Q
-757 EYEIICVI
+757 I
-765 STFAIKTEYPT
+765 
-776 FELYTVMNRAGLQR
+776 
-790 IQDCIDE
+790 
-797 IYTYRSIKETI
+797 
-808 LKYYDM
+808 
-814 PEIEELLSS
+814 
-823 IYRFN
+823 
-828 DEVNEMMSPSLFVSD
+828 
-843 KIGLSFHIIGM
+843 
-854 LRKIKRKEQ
+854 
-863 IPHFEKG
+863 
-870 MVSFP
+870 
-875 QDKYI
+875 
-880 VPKIK
+880 
-885 NLFLDY
+885 
-891 FREHLEMINEDML
+891 
-904 NHVAYAYLARSVSYT
+904 
-919 ANG
+919 

>member
-1 MQRIE
+1 
-6 KVLEALGMLYEEKK
+6 
-20 HGITAEEIAYRLKS
+20 
-34 DRSNIS
+34 
-40 RDLNQL
+40 
-46 YKEKRCYKEK
+46 
-56 TRPVRFFPCARKVPQ
+56 
-71 QAAAPKETPKIVD
+71 

-89 KKNPSLFH
+89 KRNPSLFH

-142 AESSPFIQFN
+142 AEASPFIQFN

-159 PQLLMSQLFGHTK
+159 PQLLMSQLFGHVK

-189 NGGILFLDEIHRLP
+189 NSGILFLDEIHRLP

-215 RGVFRPL
+215 RGVFRRL
-222 GESEKDNH
+222 GESEKDHH

-274 FDAFVQQEVDQ
+274 FDTFVQQEVDQ

-326 FLAVKENYLKVSSKD
+326 FLAVKEDYLRVSSKD
-341 LPDYIREGLLSNA
+341 LPDYIRAGLLSNA
-354 DHRQMWSKY
+354 AHRQMWSKY
-363 EGTNRQAIQYLPSD
+363 EVTNRQAIQYLPSTA
-377 NTVPEVSSAP
+377 TVTEVSVP

-398 RYRELEQKKISADE
+398 RYRELEQNKASAEE

-426 LTGEKEQRFCNKENL
+426 LTGEKEQLFCNKENL

-459 VMIKTGKV
+459 VTIKTGKV
-467 MSDKVFQMMAIHIYN
+467 VSDKVFQMMAIHIYN
-482 LVKRNQQDHVL
+482 LVKRSQQDH
-493 KNDMHEAIIDKYPEM
+493 
-508 YGVAKECM
+508 
-516 AILEA
+516 
-521 DLGVRIP
+521 
-528 EEEASY
+528 
-534 FIMFLTHDEMDAIER
+534 
-549 LAKVQVI
+549 

-587 LDEEPRQVFER
+587 LDEEPQQVFER
-598 LVRYIKNHQIMD
+598 LVRYIKNHQITD

-627 LEKLFPLKAESIPLV
+627 LEKLFPLKAKSIPLV

-656 GCSLREVYVETL
+656 GCGLREVYVETL

-680 KALEQVQKPKVRP
+680 KEVEQ
-693 QATDSF
+693 
-699 HFRPL
+699 
-704 AIISICLTGEGTA
+704 
-717 VTIRDIIRKE
+717 
-727 ISFDEKEITIVPI
+727 
-740 NLVGKESIYVRL
+740 L
-752 QELTK
+752 Q
-757 EYEIICVI
+757 I
-765 STFAIKTEYPT
+765 
-776 FELYTVMNRAGLQR
+776 
-790 IQDCIDE
+790 
-797 IYTYRSIKETI
+797 
-808 LKYYDM
+808 
-814 PEIEELLSS
+814 
-823 IYRFN
+823 
-828 DEVNEMMSPSLFVSD
+828 
-843 KIGLSFHIIGM
+843 
-854 LRKIKRKEQ
+854 
-863 IPHFEKG
+863 
-870 MVSFP
+870 
-875 QDKYI
+875 
-880 VPKIK
+880 
-885 NLFLDY
+885 
-891 FREHLEMINEDML
+891 
-904 NHVAYAYLARSVSYT
+904 
-919 ANG
+919 

>member
-20 HGITAEEIAYRLKS
+20 QGITAEEIAYRLQS

-46 YKEKRCYKEK
+46 HKEQRCYKEK
-56 TRPVRFFPCARKVPQ
+56 TRPVRFFPCTHKRVPKTGV
-71 QAAAPKETPKIVD
+71 PKETPKMVD

-89 KKNPSLFH
+89 KRNPSLFH

-142 AESSPFIQFN
+142 AEASPFIQFN

-159 PQLLMSQLFGHTK
+159 PQLLMSQLFGHVK

-189 NGGILFLDEIHRLP
+189 NSGILFLDEIHRLP

-215 RGVFRPL
+215 RGVFRRL
-222 GESEKDNH
+222 GESEKDHH

-274 FDAFVQQEVDQ
+274 FDTFVQQEVDQ

-326 FLAVKENYLKVSSKD
+326 FLAVKEDYLRVSSKD
-341 LPDYIREGLLSNA
+341 LPDYIRAGLLSNA
-354 DHRQMWSKY
+354 AHRQMWSKY
-363 EGTNRQAIQYLPSD
+363 EVTNRQAIQYLPSTA
-377 NTVPEVSSAP
+377 TVTEVSVP

-398 RYRELEQKKISADE
+398 RYRELEQNKASAEE

-426 LTGEKEQRFCNKENL
+426 LTGEKEQLFCNKENL

-459 VMIKTGKV
+459 VTIKTGKV
-467 MSDKVFQMMAIHIYN
+467 VSDKVFQMMAIHIYN
-482 LVKRNQQDHVL
+482 LVKRSQQDH
-493 KNDMHEAIIDKYPEM
+493 
-508 YGVAKECM
+508 
-516 AILEA
+516 
-521 DLGVRIP
+521 
-528 EEEASY
+528 
-534 FIMFLTHDEMDAIER
+534 
-549 LAKVQVI
+549 

-587 LDEEPRQVFER
+587 LDEEPQQVFER
-598 LVRYIKNHQIMD
+598 LVRYIKNHQITD

-627 LEKLFPLKAESIPLV
+627 LEKLFPLKAKSIPLV

-656 GCSLREVYVETL
+656 GCGLREVYVETL

-680 KALEQVQKPKVRP
+680 KEVEQ
-693 QATDSF
+693 
-699 HFRPL
+699 
-704 AIISICLTGEGTA
+704 
-717 VTIRDIIRKE
+717 
-727 ISFDEKEITIVPI
+727 
-740 NLVGKESIYVRL
+740 L
-752 QELTK
+752 Q
-757 EYEIICVI
+757 I
-765 STFAIKTEYPT
+765 
-776 FELYTVMNRAGLQR
+776 
-790 IQDCIDE
+790 
-797 IYTYRSIKETI
+797 
-808 LKYYDM
+808 
-814 PEIEELLSS
+814 
-823 IYRFN
+823 
-828 DEVNEMMSPSLFVSD
+828 
-843 KIGLSFHIIGM
+843 
-854 LRKIKRKEQ
+854 
-863 IPHFEKG
+863 
-870 MVSFP
+870 
-875 QDKYI
+875 
-880 VPKIK
+880 
-885 NLFLDY
+885 
-891 FREHLEMINEDML
+891 
-904 NHVAYAYLARSVSYT
+904 
-919 ANG
+919 

>member
-20 HGITAEEIAYRLKS
+20 QGITAEEIAYRLQS

-40 RDLNQL
+40 RDLNRL
-46 YKEKRCYKEK
+46 HKEQRCYKEK
-56 TRPVRFFPCARKVPQ
+56 TRPVRFFPCTHKRVPKTGV
-71 QAAAPKETPKIVD
+71 PKETPKMVD

-89 KKNPSLFH
+89 KRNPSLFH

-142 AESSPFIQFN
+142 AEASPFIQFN

-159 PQLLMSQLFGHTK
+159 PQLLMSQLFGHVK

-222 GESEKDNH
+222 GESDTYHH

-274 FDAFVQQEVDQ
+274 FDTFVQQEVDQ

-317 IAFAKSYAR
+317 IAFAKSSAR
-326 FLAVKENYLKVSSKD
+326 FLAVKEDYLRVSSKD
-341 LPDYIREGLLSNA
+341 LPDYIRAGLLSNA
-354 DHRQMWSKY
+354 AHRQMWSKY
-363 EGTNRQAIQYLPSD
+363 EGTNRQAIQYLPSTA
-377 NTVPEVSSAP
+377 TVTEVSIP

-398 RYRELEQKKISADE
+398 RYRELEQNKASAEE
-412 IQKAMEHDLKTYFK
+412 IQKVMEHDLKTYFK
-426 LTGEKEQRFCNKENL
+426 LTGEKEQLFCNKENL

-459 VMIKTGKV
+459 VTIKTGKV
-467 MSDKVFQMMAIHIYN
+467 VSDKVLQMMAIHIYN
-482 LVKRNQQDHVL
+482 LVKRSQQDH
-493 KNDMHEAIIDKYPEM
+493 
-508 YGVAKECM
+508 
-516 AILEA
+516 
-521 DLGVRIP
+521 
-528 EEEASY
+528 
-534 FIMFLTHDEMDAIER
+534 
-549 LAKVQVI
+549 

-587 LDEEPRQVFER
+587 LDEEPQQVFER
-598 LVRYIKNHQIMD
+598 LVRYIKNHQITD

-627 LEKLFPLKAESIPLV
+627 LEKLFPLKAKSIPLV

-656 GCSLREVYVETL
+656 GCGLREVYVETL

-673 MAIYQDR
+673 MAIYQY
-680 KALEQVQKPKVRP
+680 
-693 QATDSF
+693 
-699 HFRPL
+699 
-704 AIISICLTGEGTA
+704 
-717 VTIRDIIRKE
+717 RKE
-727 ISFDEKEITIVPI
+727 VEQ
-740 NLVGKESIYVRL
+740 L
-752 QELTK
+752 Q
-757 EYEIICVI
+757 I
-765 STFAIKTEYPT
+765 
-776 FELYTVMNRAGLQR
+776 
-790 IQDCIDE
+790 
-797 IYTYRSIKETI
+797 
-808 LKYYDM
+808 
-814 PEIEELLSS
+814 
-823 IYRFN
+823 
-828 DEVNEMMSPSLFVSD
+828 
-843 KIGLSFHIIGM
+843 
-854 LRKIKRKEQ
+854 
-863 IPHFEKG
+863 
-870 MVSFP
+870 
-875 QDKYI
+875 
-880 VPKIK
+880 
-885 NLFLDY
+885 
-891 FREHLEMINEDML
+891 
-904 NHVAYAYLARSVSYT
+904 
-919 ANG
+919 

>member
-1 MQRIE
+1 
-6 KVLEALGMLYEEKK
+6 
-20 HGITAEEIAYRLKS
+20 
-34 DRSNIS
+34 
-40 RDLNQL
+40 
-46 YKEKRCYKEK
+46 
-56 TRPVRFFPCARKVPQ
+56 
-71 QAAAPKETPKIVD
+71 

-89 KKNPSLFH
+89 KRNPSLFH

-142 AESSPFIQFN
+142 AEASPFIQFN

-159 PQLLMSQLFGHTK
+159 PQLLMSQLFGHVK

-222 GESEKDNH
+222 GESDTYHH

-274 FDAFVQQEVDQ
+274 FDTFVQQEVDQ

-326 FLAVKENYLKVSSKD
+326 FLAVKEDYLRVSSKD
-341 LPDYIREGLLSNA
+341 LPDYIRAGLLSNA
-354 DHRQMWSKY
+354 AHRQMWSKY
-363 EGTNRQAIQYLPSD
+363 EVTNRQAIQYLPSTA
-377 NTVPEVSSAP
+377 TVTEVSVP

-398 RYRELEQKKISADE
+398 RYRELEQNKASAEE

-426 LTGEKEQRFCNKENL
+426 LTGEKEQLFCNKENL

-459 VMIKTGKV
+459 VTIKTGKV
-467 MSDKVFQMMAIHIYN
+467 VSDKVFQMMAIHIYN
-482 LVKRNQQDHVL
+482 LVKRSQQDH
-493 KNDMHEAIIDKYPEM
+493 
-508 YGVAKECM
+508 
-516 AILEA
+516 
-521 DLGVRIP
+521 
-528 EEEASY
+528 
-534 FIMFLTHDEMDAIER
+534 
-549 LAKVQVI
+549 

-587 LDEEPRQVFER
+587 LDEEPQQVFER
-598 LVRYIKNHQIMD
+598 LVRYIKNHQITD

-627 LEKLFPLKAESIPLV
+627 LEKLFPLKAKSIPLV

-656 GCSLREVYVETL
+656 GCGLREVYVETL

-673 MAIYQDR
+673 MAIYQY
-680 KALEQVQKPKVRP
+680 
-693 QATDSF
+693 
-699 HFRPL
+699 
-704 AIISICLTGEGTA
+704 
-717 VTIRDIIRKE
+717 RKE
-727 ISFDEKEITIVPI
+727 VEQ
-740 NLVGKESIYVRL
+740 L
-752 QELTK
+752 Q
-757 EYEIICVI
+757 I
-765 STFAIKTEYPT
+765 
-776 FELYTVMNRAGLQR
+776 
-790 IQDCIDE
+790 
-797 IYTYRSIKETI
+797 
-808 LKYYDM
+808 
-814 PEIEELLSS
+814 
-823 IYRFN
+823 
-828 DEVNEMMSPSLFVSD
+828 
-843 KIGLSFHIIGM
+843 
-854 LRKIKRKEQ
+854 
-863 IPHFEKG
+863 
-870 MVSFP
+870 
-875 QDKYI
+875 
-880 VPKIK
+880 
-885 NLFLDY
+885 
-891 FREHLEMINEDML
+891 
-904 NHVAYAYLARSVSYT
+904 
-919 ANG
+919 

>member
-20 HGITAEEIAYRLKS
+20 QGITAEEIAYRLQS

-40 RDLNQL
+40 RDLNRL
-46 YKEKRCYKEK
+46 HKEQRCYKEK
-56 TRPVRFFPCARKVPQ
+56 TRPVRFFPCTHNRVPKTGV
-71 QAAAPKETPKIVD
+71 PKETPKMVD

-89 KKNPSLFH
+89 KRNPSLFH

-142 AESSPFIQFN
+142 AEASPFIQFN

-159 PQLLMSQLFGHTK
+159 PQLLMSQLFGHVK

-215 RGVFRPL
+215 RGVFRRL
-222 GESEKDNH
+222 GESEKDH
-230 ANVLIIGATTEKK
+230 HTNVLIIGATTEKK
-243 DTLLK
+243 DALLK

-274 FDAFVQQEVDQ
+274 FDTFVQQEVDQ

-326 FLAVKENYLKVSSKD
+326 FLAVKEDYLRVSSKD
-341 LPDYIREGLLSNA
+341 LPDYIRAGLLSNA
-354 DHRQMWSKY
+354 AHRQMWSKY
-363 EGTNRQAIQYLPSD
+363 EVTNRQAIQYLPSTA
-377 NTVPEVSSAP
+377 TVTEVSVP

-398 RYRELEQKKISADE
+398 RYRELDQNKASAEE

-426 LTGEKEQRFCNKENL
+426 LTGEKEQLFCNKENL

-459 VMIKTGKV
+459 VTIKTGKV
-467 MSDKVFQMMAIHIYN
+467 VSDKVFQMMAIHIYN
-482 LVKRNQQDHVL
+482 LVKRSQQDH
-493 KNDMHEAIIDKYPEM
+493 
-508 YGVAKECM
+508 
-516 AILEA
+516 
-521 DLGVRIP
+521 
-528 EEEASY
+528 
-534 FIMFLTHDEMDAIER
+534 
-549 LAKVQVI
+549 

-587 LDEEPRQVFER
+587 LDEEPQQVFER
-598 LVRYIKNHQIMD
+598 LVRYIKNHQITD

-627 LEKLFPLKAESIPLV
+627 LEKLFPLKAKSIPLV

-656 GCSLREVYVETL
+656 GCGLREVYVETL

-680 KALEQVQKPKVRP
+680 KEVEQ
-693 QATDSF
+693 
-699 HFRPL
+699 
-704 AIISICLTGEGTA
+704 
-717 VTIRDIIRKE
+717 
-727 ISFDEKEITIVPI
+727 
-740 NLVGKESIYVRL
+740 L
-752 QELTK
+752 Q
-757 EYEIICVI
+757 I
-765 STFAIKTEYPT
+765 
-776 FELYTVMNRAGLQR
+776 
-790 IQDCIDE
+790 
-797 IYTYRSIKETI
+797 
-808 LKYYDM
+808 
-814 PEIEELLSS
+814 
-823 IYRFN
+823 
-828 DEVNEMMSPSLFVSD
+828 
-843 KIGLSFHIIGM
+843 
-854 LRKIKRKEQ
+854 
-863 IPHFEKG
+863 
-870 MVSFP
+870 
-875 QDKYI
+875 
-880 VPKIK
+880 
-885 NLFLDY
+885 
-891 FREHLEMINEDML
+891 
-904 NHVAYAYLARSVSYT
+904 
-919 ANG
+919 

>member
-20 HGITAEEIAYRLKS
+20 QGITAEEIAYRLQS

-40 RDLNQL
+40 RDLNRL
-46 YKEKRCYKEK
+46 HKEQRCYKEK
-56 TRPVRFFPCARKVPQ
+56 TRPVRFFPCTHKRVPKTGV
-71 QAAAPKETPKIVD
+71 PKETPKMVD

-89 KKNPSLFH
+89 KRNPSLFH

-142 AESSPFIQFN
+142 AEASPFIQFN

-159 PQLLMSQLFGHTK
+159 PQLLMSQLFGHVK

-215 RGVFRPL
+215 RGVFRRL
-222 GESEKDNH
+222 GESEKDHH

-274 FDAFVQQEVDQ
+274 FDTFVQQEVDQ

-326 FLAVKENYLKVSSKD
+326 FLAVKEDYLRVSSKD
-341 LPDYIREGLLSNA
+341 LPDYIRAGLLSNA
-354 DHRQMWSKY
+354 AHRQMWSKY
-363 EGTNRQAIQYLPSD
+363 EVTNRQAIQYLPSTA
-377 NTVPEVSSAP
+377 TVTEVSVP

-398 RYRELEQKKISADE
+398 RYRELEQNKASAEE

-426 LTGEKEQRFCNKENL
+426 LTGEKEQLFCNKENL

-450 KELEKILRH
+450 KELEKILHH
-459 VMIKTGKV
+459 VTIKTGKV
-467 MSDKVFQMMAIHIYN
+467 VSDKVFQMMAIHIYN
-482 LVKRNQQDHVL
+482 LVKRSQQDH
-493 KNDMHEAIIDKYPEM
+493 
-508 YGVAKECM
+508 
-516 AILEA
+516 
-521 DLGVRIP
+521 
-528 EEEASY
+528 
-534 FIMFLTHDEMDAIER
+534 
-549 LAKVQVI
+549 

-587 LDEEPRQVFER
+587 LDEEPQQVFER
-598 LVRYIKNHQIMD
+598 LVRYIKNHQITD

-627 LEKLFPLKAESIPLV
+627 LEKLFPLKAKSIPLV

-656 GCSLREVYVETL
+656 GCGLREVYVETL

-680 KALEQVQKPKVRP
+680 KEVEQ
-693 QATDSF
+693 
-699 HFRPL
+699 
-704 AIISICLTGEGTA
+704 
-717 VTIRDIIRKE
+717 
-727 ISFDEKEITIVPI
+727 
-740 NLVGKESIYVRL
+740 L
-752 QELTK
+752 Q
-757 EYEIICVI
+757 I
-765 STFAIKTEYPT
+765 
-776 FELYTVMNRAGLQR
+776 
-790 IQDCIDE
+790 
-797 IYTYRSIKETI
+797 
-808 LKYYDM
+808 
-814 PEIEELLSS
+814 
-823 IYRFN
+823 
-828 DEVNEMMSPSLFVSD
+828 
-843 KIGLSFHIIGM
+843 
-854 LRKIKRKEQ
+854 
-863 IPHFEKG
+863 
-870 MVSFP
+870 
-875 QDKYI
+875 
-880 VPKIK
+880 
-885 NLFLDY
+885 
-891 FREHLEMINEDML
+891 
-904 NHVAYAYLARSVSYT
+904 
-919 ANG
+919 

>member
-1 MQRIE
+1 M
-6 KVLEALGMLYEEKK
+6 
-20 HGITAEEIAYRLKS
+20 
-34 DRSNIS
+34 
-40 RDLNQL
+40 
-46 YKEKRCYKEK
+46 
-56 TRPVRFFPCARKVPQ
+56 
-71 QAAAPKETPKIVD
+71 VD

-89 KKNPSLFH
+89 KRNPSLFH

-142 AESSPFIQFN
+142 AEASPFIQFN

-159 PQLLMSQLFGHTK
+159 PQLLMSQLFGHVK

-222 GESEKDNH
+222 GESDTYHH

-274 FDAFVQQEVDQ
+274 FDTFVQQEVDQ

-326 FLAVKENYLKVSSKD
+326 FLAVKEDYLRVSSKD
-341 LPDYIREGLLSNA
+341 LPDYIRAGLLSNA
-354 DHRQMWSKY
+354 AHRQMWSKY
-363 EGTNRQAIQYLPSD
+363 EVTNRQAIQYLPSTS
-377 NTVPEVSSAP
+377 TVTEVSVP

-398 RYRELEQKKISADE
+398 RYRELEQNKASAEE

-426 LTGEKEQRFCNKENL
+426 LTGEKEQLFCNKENL

-459 VMIKTGKV
+459 VTIKTGKV
-467 MSDKVFQMMAIHIYN
+467 VSDKVFQMMAIHIYN
-482 LVKRNQQDHVL
+482 LVKRSQQDH
-493 KNDMHEAIIDKYPEM
+493 
-508 YGVAKECM
+508 
-516 AILEA
+516 
-521 DLGVRIP
+521 
-528 EEEASY
+528 
-534 FIMFLTHDEMDAIER
+534 
-549 LAKVQVI
+549 

-574 LLNHEGAIGINAR
+574 LLNHEGSIGINAR
-587 LDEEPRQVFER
+587 LDEEPQQVFER
-598 LVRYIKNHQIMD
+598 LVRYIKNHQITD

-627 LEKLFPLKAESIPLV
+627 LEKLFPLKAKSIPLV

-656 GCSLREVYVETL
+656 GCGLREVYVETL

-673 MAIYQDR
+673 MAIYQY
-680 KALEQVQKPKVRP
+680 
-693 QATDSF
+693 
-699 HFRPL
+699 
-704 AIISICLTGEGTA
+704 
-717 VTIRDIIRKE
+717 RKE
-727 ISFDEKEITIVPI
+727 VEQ
-740 NLVGKESIYVRL
+740 L
-752 QELTK
+752 Q
-757 EYEIICVI
+757 I
-765 STFAIKTEYPT
+765 
-776 FELYTVMNRAGLQR
+776 
-790 IQDCIDE
+790 
-797 IYTYRSIKETI
+797 
-808 LKYYDM
+808 
-814 PEIEELLSS
+814 
-823 IYRFN
+823 
-828 DEVNEMMSPSLFVSD
+828 
-843 KIGLSFHIIGM
+843 
-854 LRKIKRKEQ
+854 
-863 IPHFEKG
+863 
-870 MVSFP
+870 
-875 QDKYI
+875 
-880 VPKIK
+880 
-885 NLFLDY
+885 
-891 FREHLEMINEDML
+891 
-904 NHVAYAYLARSVSYT
+904 
-919 ANG
+919 

>member
-1 MQRIE
+1 M
-6 KVLEALGMLYEEKK
+6 
-20 HGITAEEIAYRLKS
+20 
-34 DRSNIS
+34 
-40 RDLNQL
+40 
-46 YKEKRCYKEK
+46 
-56 TRPVRFFPCARKVPQ
+56 
-71 QAAAPKETPKIVD
+71 VD

-89 KKNPSLFH
+89 KRNPSLFH

-142 AESSPFIQFN
+142 AEASPFIQFN

-159 PQLLMSQLFGHTK
+159 PQLLMSQLFGHVK

-215 RGVFRPL
+215 RGVFRRL
-222 GESEKDNH
+222 GESEKDHH

-274 FDAFVQQEVDQ
+274 FDIFVQQEVDQ

-326 FLAVKENYLKVSSKD
+326 FLAVKEDYLRVSSKD
-341 LPDYIREGLLSNA
+341 LPDYIRAGLLSNA
-354 DHRQMWSKY
+354 AHRQMWSKY
-363 EGTNRQAIQYLPSD
+363 EVTNRQAIQYLPSTA
-377 NTVPEVSSAP
+377 TVTEVSVP

-398 RYRELEQKKISADE
+398 RYRELEQNKASAEE

-426 LTGEKEQRFCNKENL
+426 LTGEKEQLFCNKENL

-459 VMIKTGKV
+459 VTIKTGKV
-467 MSDKVFQMMAIHIYN
+467 VSDKVFQMMAIHIYN
-482 LVKRNQQDHVL
+482 LVKRSQQDH
-493 KNDMHEAIIDKYPEM
+493 
-508 YGVAKECM
+508 
-516 AILEA
+516 
-521 DLGVRIP
+521 
-528 EEEASY
+528 
-534 FIMFLTHDEMDAIER
+534 
-549 LAKVQVI
+549 

-587 LDEEPRQVFER
+587 LDEEPQQVFER
-598 LVRYIKNHQIMD
+598 LVRYIKNHQITD

-627 LEKLFPLKAESIPLV
+627 LEKLFPLKAKSIPLV

-656 GCSLREVYVETL
+656 GCGLREVYVETL

-680 KALEQVQKPKVRP
+680 KEVEQ
-693 QATDSF
+693 
-699 HFRPL
+699 
-704 AIISICLTGEGTA
+704 
-717 VTIRDIIRKE
+717 
-727 ISFDEKEITIVPI
+727 
-740 NLVGKESIYVRL
+740 L
-752 QELTK
+752 Q
-757 EYEIICVI
+757 I
-765 STFAIKTEYPT
+765 
-776 FELYTVMNRAGLQR
+776 
-790 IQDCIDE
+790 
-797 IYTYRSIKETI
+797 
-808 LKYYDM
+808 
-814 PEIEELLSS
+814 
-823 IYRFN
+823 
-828 DEVNEMMSPSLFVSD
+828 
-843 KIGLSFHIIGM
+843 
-854 LRKIKRKEQ
+854 
-863 IPHFEKG
+863 
-870 MVSFP
+870 
-875 QDKYI
+875 
-880 VPKIK
+880 
-885 NLFLDY
+885 
-891 FREHLEMINEDML
+891 
-904 NHVAYAYLARSVSYT
+904 
-919 ANG
+919 